1 MKKSKF
7 LKKSLAMLLAL
18 MLVVAMIP
26 LSASAAEAPAG
37 VVRYITVGVAGDA
50 DSYAT
55 VDLQDDAPAY
65 QVRSLSADLSV
76 KLAAELVGNYELQ
89 ALAAE
94 SVDTEEI
101 TVTGTTLDADKYFTK
116 TGDKTATI
124 SLQLVDTKDT
134 PATSDDTKYDPYVIT
149 LNQVDARTTTNLS
162 EDVVLGK
169 GVYSAE
175 VDNVNK
181 VINVVLARHTDEV
194 WDATTYNQTTQDE
207 LGALIEVTPLEGA
220 TVDGVAPDRVTG
232 TYKVGADNGDTFTVT
247 SESTGNHSTYKVV
260 ATYKDA
266 IKSFSVDGVDGVI
279 SDEDKNDVPDTI
291 TVTLPKDA
299 INDQWGYPVT
309 DPEFAVDYEVEGN
322 VHCTVSIY
330 QTNNPNAIVSNLVG
344 GEDVPF
350 KGLALDNAQ
359 TVAKENEWNGTVR
372 VYRLGTGTNA
382 DNAKD
387 AIQVYNLKVQ
397 LEDSTDTDITYARVD
412 RTIASVDLD
421 NGTITAELPAN
432 VGNDTTTGAPTNL
445 ASVELNLYTAATTSK
460 VVVNGKDMDPVTE
473 GSDYSVGRKAW
484 RAYGVNLSTTAI
496 VTVYAEDGV
505 TTRQYTVNAK
515 LAQARSDASI
525 TAFYIGDY
533 EGVITQSGGA
543 NTPDVITVT
552 VPYMTLEV
560 TNLPIYATASAGAK
574 VQFTFESGVVRDVI
588 NGYHKAGDINLGGTI
603 RVNDGLTTTITA
615 IDKIDETVTQDYTVR
630 VVLDKPAAT
639 GNRLEGLHFTAQP
652 ITNDSDRDIMHAID
666 EDENVFTANVWEN
679 TDSSNNVGTINLK
692 IAPSL
697 MDNREGYFNNV
708 VTDFTTVDGGVA
720 FAVINQDIDVEN
732 PTGDVRLALLDA
744 TDSDASDSVITGTI
758 LDNDHSNAT
767 INGKPVDPDNWDSSW
782 YKEVNTVVVLPEEIA
797 RQVLVGGAKVANK
810 TNNDTNRISAEECV
824 KQGTVYKVEIEE
836 DLHSSED
843 DLISFTVGDTELTVN
858 TSNNTISGV
867 LPWSA
872 TDADGDG
879 SVVTTW
885 ELAKYAKA
893 FICRDESAEGM
904 WNLAEAESDS
914 LIFHANANHTVTVQN
929 ASGQAINSF
938 EVQAEDRLTVGTGS
952 PNPNKKTVPSY
963 TDWTF
968 NLTWKDACD
977 DADFESFSINGVN
990 GVIDDSDPDNRT
1002 ITVNLPFASD
1012 VTGLVAEFETSPE
1025 ATVTLTT
1032 PDGVLVESGVTS
1044 INYTNTVLLYVHSE
1058 SGENVNSYKVTV
1070 NLGSHFSDI
1079 DEDDWYYDNVMDA
1092 ADNGYIS
1099 GMGDGTFNPMGSTT
1113 RAQFASMIANA
1124 MGYEADPEAPS
1135 MFRDV
1140 ADDFW
1145 GKAAINFC
1153 VQNGILT
1160 GYEDGSFQPN
1170 KAITRQEAASILR
1183 NAFELTETTDEL
1195 FPDDSAIA
1203 GWAKESVYLVKA
1215 SGLMKGDAGT
1225 GNFRP
1230 TSTITRAE
1238 AASILM
1244 NAKYAGVIN

>member
-26 LSASAAEAPAG
+26 LSAAAAEAPSG
-37 VVRYITVGVAGDA
+37 VVRYITVNGV
-50 DSYAT
+50 T
-55 VDLQDDAPAY
+55 VDLQSSNPSV
-65 QVRSLSADLSV
+65 QVNDLSADVEV
-76 KLAAELVGNYELQ
+76 KLAADLTGHYQLQ
-89 ALAAE
+89 AIAAP
-94 SVDTEEI
+94 SVSTTETAEI
-101 TVTGTTLDADKYFTK
+101 TVNGVTGYPTGLPANRYVTK

-124 SLQLVDTKDT
+124 SLQLVDTKGT

-162 EDVVLGK
+162 EDVVLGR

-181 VINVVLARHTDEV
+181 VINVVLARHTGEV
-194 WDATTYNQTTQDE
+194 WDATTYNQTTQNE

-220 TVDGVAPDRVTG
+220 TVDGATPDRLTG
-232 TYKVGADNGDTFTVT
+232 TYEVGADNDDTFTVT
-247 SESTGNHSTYKVV
+247 SESGGNHSTYKVV

-309 DPEFAVDYEVEGN
+309 NPEFAVDYEVEGN

-330 QTNNPNAIVSNLVG
+330 QSGNNNAIVSNLVG

-350 KGLALDNAQ
+350 NGLALDNAQ
-359 TVAKENEWNGTVR
+359 TEAKENEWNGTVR

-382 DNAKD
+382 NNAND

-412 RTIASVDLD
+412 DTIADVDLE
-421 NGTITAELPAN
+421 NGTIHAVLPRLKDD
-432 VGNDTTTGAPTNL
+432 GSPTERDNATL
-445 ASVELNLYTAATTSK
+445 VLYTASTTSR
-460 VVVNGKDMDPVTE
+460 VVIDGVDAVESQDPN
-473 GSDYSVGRKAW
+473 DQAAGRKVWISNNKADLK
-484 RAYGVNLSTTAI
+484 ADLSTQKVI
-496 VTVYAEDGV
+496 TVYAEDGQ
-505 TTRQYTVNAK
+505 TTRQYTITTEISG
-515 LAQARSDASI
+515 RHDDASI
-525 TAFYIGDY
+525 TNFAIGDY
-533 EGVITQSGGA
+533 DGVITKSGGA

-552 VPYMTLEV
+552 VPYMTLSV
-560 TNLPIYATASAGAK
+560 ANLRVYATPSSGAK
-574 VQFTFESGVVRDVI
+574 VQHDTNGDATGGMMDVI
-588 NGYHKAGDINLGGTI
+588 NGYHNGAAIGLGDIDDVANGI
-603 RVNDGLTTTITA
+603 STTIVA
-615 IDKIDETVTQDYTVR
+615 VDKNDETVRQEYVVN

-679 TDSSNNVGTINLK
+679 TNSSNNVGTINLK

-697 MDNREGYFNNV
+697 MDNREGDFNNV
-708 VTDFTTVDGGVA
+708 VTDYTTVDGGVA
-720 FAVINQDIDVEN
+720 FAVTWGKAGVRQSPDVELE
-732 PTGDVRLALLDA
+732 VLDC
-744 TDSDASDSVITGTI
+744 TDSD
-758 LDNDHSNAT
+758 
-767 INGKPVDPDNWDSSW
+767 VDPDDITGHIL
-782 YKEVNTVVVLPEEIA
+782 NTNINDTTGANTEIDQIVVLPEEIA
-797 RQVLVGGAKVANK
+797 RQVLTGTAPVSQSITDNTG
-810 TNNDTNRISAEECV
+810 RISSAAILEH
-824 KQGTVYKVEIEE
+824 GTIYDVEITA

-929 ASGQAINSF
+929 ANGQAINSF
-938 EVQAEDRLTVGTGS
+938 EVQAEDRLTVSNG
-952 PNPNKKTVPSY
+952 KVPSY

-1183 NAFELTETTDEL
+1183 NAFELTETTSEL

>member
-26 LSASAAEAPAG
+26 LGASAAEAPAG

-101 TVTGTTLDADKYFTK
+101 TVTGTTLDADKYITK

-124 SLQLVDTKDT
+124 SLQLVDTKGT

-162 EDVVLGK
+162 EDVVLGR

-181 VINVVLARHTDEV
+181 VINVVLARNT
-194 WDATTYNQTTQDE
+194 ATHDSIWNDGYQKE
-207 LGALIEVTPLEGA
+207 LKAEITVTPVDGA
-220 TVDGVAPDRVTG
+220 TVDGGNTVSAND
-232 TYKVGADNGDTFTVT
+232 GATFTVT
-247 SESTGNHSTYKVV
+247 SESKGNHSTYKVV

-266 IKSFSVDGVDGVI
+266 IKTFSVDGVDGVI

-299 INDQWGYPVT
+299 INDEWGYN
-309 DPEFAVDYEVEGN
+309 DPASNTFAVEYEVEGN
-322 VHCTVSIY
+322 VHCTVGIY
-330 QTNNPNAIVSNLVG
+330 DQYSSAVDENIVS
-344 GEDVPF
+344 EDEVTF
-350 KGLALDNAQ
+350 ADLTIDND
-359 TVAKENEWNGTVR
+359 VWNGYVKVT
-372 VYRLGTGTNA
+372 RLGKDG
-382 DNAKD
+382 DNPEGD
-387 AIQVYNLKVQ
+387 AIQVYDLVVRLQ
-397 LEDSTDTDITYARVD
+397 PDADTDITYARVD

-652 ITNDSDRDIMHAID
+652 VTNDSDRDIMHAID

-692 IAPSL
+692 VAPSL
-697 MDNREGYFNNV
+697 MDNREGLFNNV

-758 LDNDHSNAT
+758 LDNDHSYAT
-767 INGKPVDPDNWDSSW
+767 INGKPVDPKNWNSSW
-782 YKEVNTVVVLPEEIA
+782 YNEVNTVVVLPEEIA
-797 RQVLVGGAKVANK
+797 RQVLVGDAEVASSAGD
-810 TNNDTNRISAEECV
+810 DTDRISAEECV
-824 KQGTVYKVEIEE
+824 KQGTVYKVEIEA

-843 DLISFTVGDTELTVN
+843 DLLSFTVGDTELTVN

-938 EVQAEDRLTVGTGS
+938 EVQAEDRLTVSNG
-952 PNPNKKTVPSY
+952 KVPSY

-1153 VQNGILT
+1153 VQNGILI

-1183 NAFELTETTDEL
+1183 NAFELTETTSEL

>member
-26 LSASAAEAPAG
+26 LSASATEAPAG

-124 SLQLVDTKDT
+124 SLQLVDTKGT

-162 EDVVLGK
+162 EDVVLGR
-169 GVYSAE
+169 GVYSAK

-181 VINVVLARHTDEV
+181 VINVVLARNTEDESKT
-194 WDATTYNQTTQDE
+194 WSQDIQNTLDAQIT
-207 LGALIEVTPLEGA
+207 VTPVDGA
-220 TVDGVAPDRVTG
+220 TVDGGNTVNV
-232 TYKVGADNGDTFTVT
+232 DNGDTFTVT
-247 SESTGNHSTYKVV
+247 SESKGNHSTYKVV

-266 IKSFSVDGVDGVI
+266 IKSFSVDGVEGVI

-299 INDQWGYPVT
+299 INDQWGYPVAN
-309 DPEFAVDYEVEGN
+309 PKFEVNYEVEGS
-322 VHCTVSIY
+322 VHCTVAIKLG
-330 QTNNPNAIVSNLVG
+330 QNGNTWTTQDTNVIDGDDFTFTGLGTSTPGVGVKGIVRVERLGNDEEKNPN
-344 GEDVPF
+344 
-350 KGLALDNAQ
+350 
-359 TVAKENEWNGTVR
+359 
-372 VYRLGTGTNA
+372 
-382 DNAKD
+382 D
-387 AIQVYNLKVQ
+387 AIQVYDLVVRLQ
-397 LEDSTDTDITYARVD
+397 PDSDTEITYVRVD
-412 RTIASVDLD
+412 DTIADIEGNAINAV
-421 NGTITAELPAN
+421 LPVN
-432 VGNDTTTGAPTNL
+432 KDTGAPTERDDL
-445 ASVELNLYTAATTSK
+445 SVVIYTGTSVESVTVDGKPATAITK
-460 VVVNGKDMDPVTE
+460 EDDL
-473 GSDYSVGRKAW
+473 DYDASRIAW
-484 RAYGVNLSTTAI
+484 KITGVNIETMKVI
-496 VTVYAEDGV
+496 TVVAEDSN
-505 TTRQYTVNAK
+505 TSEQYTITTEF
-515 LAQARSDASI
+515 AQRHDDASI
-525 TAFYIGDY
+525 THFSIGDY
-533 EGVITQSGGA
+533 DGVITNSGGA

-552 VPYMTLEV
+552 VPYMTLDV
-560 TNLPIYATASAGAK
+560 ADLRVYATPSSGAK
-574 VQFTFESGVVRDVI
+574 VQFTTNATYDLI
-588 NGYHKAGDINLGGTI
+588 NGYHTASRIGLGSEIDVTKGI
-603 RVNDGLTTTITA
+603 STTIVA
-615 IDKIDETVTQDYTVR
+615 VDKNDATVRQEYTVN

-697 MDNREGYFNNV
+697 MDNRERYFNNV
-708 VTDFTTVDGGVA
+708 VTDYTTVDGGVA
-720 FAVINQDIDVEN
+720 FAVINQDIDVEH

-744 TDSDASDSVITGTI
+744 TDSDVSNSVITGTI
-758 LDNDHSNAT
+758 LNDNRSSA
-767 INGKPVDPDNWDSSW
+767 IIGGKPVDPDNWNNSW
-782 YKEVNTVVVLPEEIA
+782 YNEVNTVVVLPEEIA
-797 RQVLVGGAKVANK
+797 RQVLVGDAKVATK

-824 KQGTVYKVEIEE
+824 KQGTVYTVSITAQKHSADH
-836 DLHSSED
+836 DL
-843 DLISFTVGDTELTVN
+843 LTFTVGDTELTVN
-858 TSNNTISGV
+858 KSNNTISGV

-929 ASGQAINSF
+929 ANGQAINSF
-938 EVQAEDRLTVGTGS
+938 EVQAEDRLTVSNG
-952 PNPNKKTVPSY
+952 KVPSY

>member
-26 LSASAAEAPAG
+26 LSAAAAEAPSG
-37 VVRYITVGVAGDA
+37 VVRYITVND
-50 DSYAT
+50 AT
-55 VDLQDDAPAY
+55 VDLQSSNPSIQVNDLNAP
-65 QVRSLSADLSV
+65 VRV
-76 KLAAELVGNYELQ
+76 KLAAGLTGNYQLQ
-89 ALAAE
+89 AIAAPSYSTTATKQITVAE
-94 SVDTEEI
+94 TPLDADEYV
-101 TVTGTTLDADKYFTK
+101 TVTGE
-116 TGDKTATI
+116 KTATI
-124 SLQLVDTKDT
+124 SLQLVDTKNT

-181 VINVVLARHTDEV
+181 VINVVLARHTGEV

-220 TVDGVAPDRVTG
+220 TVDGVTPDRLTG
-232 TYKVGADNGDTFTVT
+232 TYVVGADNDETFTVT
-247 SESTGNHSTYKVV
+247 SESEGNHSTYKVV

-330 QTNNPNAIVSNLVG
+330 QTNIGNAIVSNLVG

-382 DNAKD
+382 DNAND

-397 LEDSTDTDITYARVD
+397 LEDSTDTDIIYARLD

-421 NGTITAELPAN
+421 NGTITAELSAN

-445 ASVELNLYTAATTSK
+445 TSVELNLYTAATTSK

-652 ITNDSDRDIMHAID
+652 VTNDSDRDIMHAID

-692 IAPSL
+692 VAPSL
-697 MDNREGYFNNV
+697 MDNRERLFNNV

-720 FAVINQDIDVEN
+720 FAVINQDIDVEH

-744 TDSDASDSVITGTI
+744 TDSDVSNSVITGTI
-758 LDNDHSNAT
+758 LNDNRSNA
-767 INGKPVDPDNWDSSW
+767 IIGGKPVDPDNWNNSW
-782 YKEVNTVVVLPEEIA
+782 YNEVNTVVVLPEEIA
-797 RQVLVGGAKVANK
+797 RQVLVGDAKVANK
-810 TNNDTNRISAEECV
+810 TNDDTNRISAEECV
-824 KQGTVYKVEIEE
+824 KQGTVYKVEIEA

-843 DLISFTVGDTELTVN
+843 DLLSFTVGDTELTVN

-872 TDADGDG
+872 TNTT
-879 SVVTTW
+879 VVSSW
-885 ELAKYAKA
+885 ELSKYAKA
-893 FICRDESAEGM
+893 VVSHDTTPTGM
-904 WNLAEAESDS
+904 EYFTEAGATTLYFQRVDD
-914 LIFHANANHTVTVQN
+914 ANHSVKVYIGTPNGDTN
-929 ASGQAINSF
+929 TLGLF
-938 EVQAEDRLTVGTGS
+938 EIQAEDRLTVADDEQ
-952 PNPNKKTVPSY
+952 VPSY

-1183 NAFELTETTDEL
+1183 NAFELTETTSEL

-1203 GWAKESVYLVKA
+1203 GWAKESVYIVKA

-1230 TSTITRAE
+1230 TDTIIRAE

>member
-26 LSASAAEAPAG
+26 LSAAAAEAPSG
-37 VVRYITVGVAGDA
+37 VVRYITVNGV
-50 DSYAT
+50 T
-55 VDLQDDAPAY
+55 VDLQSSNPSV
-65 QVRSLSADLSV
+65 QVNDLSANVEV
-76 KLAAELVGNYELQ
+76 KLAADLTGHYQLQ
-89 ALAAE
+89 AIAAP
-94 SVDTEEI
+94 SVSTTETAEI
-101 TVTGTTLDADKYFTK
+101 TVNGVTGYPTGLPANRYVTK
-116 TGDKTATI
+116 TDDKTATI

-162 EDVVLGK
+162 EDVVLGR

-181 VINVVLARHTDEV
+181 VINVVLARHTGGG
-194 WDATTYNQTTQDE
+194 WDATSDAKWDE
-207 LGALIEVTPLEGA
+207 DGAQADLDAEIKVTPLEGA
-220 TVDGVAPDRVTG
+220 TVDNVGDPDI
-232 TYKVGADNGDTFTVT
+232 KGAYTVEVDNNDTFTVT
-247 SESTGNHSTYKVV
+247 SESKGNHSTYKVV

-330 QTNNPNAIVSNLVG
+330 QTNDGNAIVSNLVG

-350 KGLALDNAQ
+350 NGLSLTND
-359 TVAKENEWNGTVR
+359 EWTGTVR

-382 DNAKD
+382 NNAND

-397 LEDSTDTDITYARVD
+397 LEDSTDTDILYVRANT
-412 RTIASVDLD
+412 TIADVDLD
-421 NGTITAELPAN
+421 NGTVHAVLPVNVNDENTPTDLEHVDLVIYTPSTASN
-432 VGNDTTTGAPTNL
+432 
-445 ASVELNLYTAATTSK
+445 
-460 VVVNGKDMDPVTE
+460 VVVDGAKAYE
-473 GSDYSVGRKAW
+473 GSNANDQAVGRAVWAVDDVDLRTQK
-484 RAYGVNLSTTAI
+484 VI
-496 VTVYAEDGV
+496 TVYAEDGK
-505 TTRQYTVNAK
+505 TTRQYTITAEISG
-515 LAQARSDASI
+515 RHDDASI
-525 TAFYIGDY
+525 TNFAIGDY
-533 EGVITQSGGA
+533 DGVITKSGGA

-552 VPYMTLEV
+552 VPYMTLDVEDLRV
-560 TNLPIYATASAGAK
+560 YATPSSGAK
-574 VQFTFESGVVRDVI
+574 VQFTDLNGNTADLI
-588 NGYHKAGDINLGGTI
+588 NGYHTAGDLQALYGTI
-603 RVNDGLTTTITA
+603 PVDGALTGTIVA
-615 IDKIDETVTQDYTVR
+615 VDKNDETVRQEYVVN

-652 ITNDSDRDIMHAID
+652 VTNDSDRDIMHAID

-758 LDNDHSNAT
+758 LDNDRSNAT
-767 INGKPVDPDNWDSSW
+767 INGKPVDPDNWNGSW
-782 YKEVNTVVVLPEEIA
+782 YNEVNTVVVLPEEIA
-797 RQVLVGGAKVANK
+797 RQVLVGDAKVANK

-843 DLISFTVGDTELTVN
+843 DLISFTVGDTELIVN
-858 TSNNTISGV
+858 KNNNTISGV

-872 TDADGDG
+872 TNTT
-879 SVVTTW
+879 VVSSW
-885 ELAKYAKA
+885 ELSKYAKA
-893 FICRDESAEGM
+893 VVSHDTTPTGM
-904 WNLAEAESDS
+904 EYFTEAGATTLYFQRVDD
-914 LIFHANANHTVTVQN
+914 ANHSVKVYIGTPNGDTN
-929 ASGQAINSF
+929 TLGLF
-938 EVQAEDRLTVGTGS
+938 EIQAEDRLTVGD
-952 PNPNKKTVPSY
+952 NEQVPSY

>member
-124 SLQLVDTKDT
+124 SLQLVDTKGT
-134 PATSDDTKYDPYVIT
+134 TATSDDTKYDPFVVT

-162 EDVVLGK
+162 EDVVLGR

-181 VINVVLARHTDEV
+181 VINVVLARHTGV
-194 WDATTYNQTTQDE
+194 TWDATDP
-207 LGALIEVTPLEGA
+207 AWS
-220 TVDGVAPDRVTG
+220 D
-232 TYKVGADNGDTFTVT
+232 ADNGNQDGLNAQIQVSGTDGSTVPNNGWVNADQGDTFQVT
-247 SESTGNHSTYKVV
+247 SESRGNRSTYTIV

-266 IKSFSVDGVDGVI
+266 IKSFSVDGVKGVI

-309 DPEFAVDYEVEGN
+309 NPEFAVDYEVEGN

-330 QTNNPNAIVSNLVG
+330 QSGNNNNAIVSNLVG

-350 KGLALDNAQ
+350 NGLALDNAQ
-359 TVAKENEWNGTVR
+359 TEAKENEWNGTVR

-382 DNAKD
+382 NNAND

-412 RTIASVDLD
+412 DTIADVDLE
-421 NGTITAELPAN
+421 NGTIHAVLPRLKDD
-432 VGNDTTTGAPTNL
+432 GSPTERDNATL
-445 ASVELNLYTAATTSK
+445 VLYTASTTSR
-460 VVVNGKDMDPVTE
+460 VVIDGVDAVESQDPN
-473 GSDYSVGRKAW
+473 DQAAGRKVWISNNKADLK
-484 RAYGVNLSTTAI
+484 ADLSTQKVI
-496 VTVYAEDGV
+496 TVYAEDGQ
-505 TTRQYTVNAK
+505 TTRQYTITTEISG
-515 LAQARSDASI
+515 RHDDASI
-525 TAFYIGDY
+525 TNFAIGDY
-533 EGVITQSGGA
+533 DGVITKSGGA

-552 VPYMTLEV
+552 VPYMTLSV
-560 TNLPIYATASAGAK
+560 ANLRVYATPSSGAK
-574 VQFTFESGVVRDVI
+574 VQHDTNGDATGGMMDVI
-588 NGYHKAGDINLGGTI
+588 NGYHNGAAIGLGDIDDVANGI
-603 RVNDGLTTTITA
+603 STTIVA
-615 IDKIDETVTQDYTVR
+615 VDKNDETVRQEYVVN

-652 ITNDSDRDIMHAID
+652 VTNDSDRDIMHAID

-679 TDSSNNVGTINLK
+679 TDSSNNVGTINLQVP
-692 IAPSL
+692 PSL
-697 MDNREGYFNNV
+697 LDHTENGPDGGTFENYNNV
-708 VTDFTTVDGGVA
+708 ITDFTTVNGGVA
-720 FAVINQDIDVEN
+720 FAVIDGGDDDSIDLDT
-732 PTGDVRLALLDA
+732 PTGDVRLKLLDA
-744 TDSDASDSVITGTI
+744 TDSDANNGTITGTI
-758 LDNDHSNAT
+758 LNNNA
-767 INGKPVDPDNWDSSW
+767 IDSVGN
-782 YKEVNTVVVLPEEIA
+782 YYYDEINTVVVLPEEIA
-797 RQVLVGGAKVANK
+797 RQVLTDTAPTVYGGVGEDENDGCISEEKVLE
-810 TNNDTNRISAEECV
+810 T
-824 KQGTVYKVEIEE
+824 GTVYTVSITAQK
-836 DLHSSED
+836 HSADD
-843 DLISFTVGDTELTVN
+843 DLLTFTVGDTELTVN

-872 TDADGDG
+872 TNNPDVAVDWEISKYARAFALYGGYGELDQRAPIADADDFYF
-879 SVVTTW
+879 
-885 ELAKYAKA
+885 E
-893 FICRDESAEGM
+893 RND
-904 WNLAEAESDS
+904 D
-914 LIFHANANHTVTVQN
+914 HTVTVQYN
-929 ASGQAINSF
+929 GEDMTAF
-938 EVQAEDRLTVGTGS
+938 EVRAEDRLASTGT
-952 PNPNKKTVPSY
+952 SY

-1183 NAFELTETTDEL
+1183 NAFELTETTSEL

-1238 AASILM
+1238 AASIFM

>member
-26 LSASAAEAPAG
+26 LSAAAAEAPSG
-37 VVRYITVGVAGDA
+37 VVRYITVND
-50 DSYAT
+50 AT
-55 VDLQDDAPAY
+55 VDLQSSNPSIQVNDLNAP
-65 QVRSLSADLSV
+65 VRV
-76 KLAAELVGNYELQ
+76 KLAAGLTGYYQLQ
-89 ALAAE
+89 AIAAP
-94 SVDTEEI
+94 SYSTTATTPI
-101 TVTGTTLDADKYFTK
+101 TVTETSLPANQYVTV
-116 TGDKTATI
+116 TGEKTATI
-124 SLQLVDTKDT
+124 SLQLVDTKNT
-134 PATSDDTKYDPYVIT
+134 PATSDDTKYAPYVIT
-149 LNQVDARTTTNLS
+149 LNQVDARTTTDLS
-162 EDVVLGK
+162 EDVVLGR

-175 VDNVNK
+175 VDKVNK
-181 VINVVLARHTDEV
+181 VINVVLARHTGTG
-194 WDATTYNQTTQDE
+194 WDATSDAKWDE
-207 LGALIEVTPLEGA
+207 DGAQADLDAEIKVTPLEGA
-220 TVDGVAPDRVTG
+220 TVDNVGDPDINGAYTV
-232 TYKVGADNGDTFTVT
+232 KVDNNDTFTVT
-247 SESTGNHSTYKVV
+247 SESKGNHSTYKVV

-266 IKSFSVDGVDGVI
+266 INSFSVDGVDGVI
-279 SDEDKNDVPDTI
+279 SDVDKNDVPDTI

-309 DPEFAVDYEVEGN
+309 NPKFAVKYKVEGN
-322 VHCTVSIY
+322 LHCTMEIY
-330 QTNNPNAIVSNLVG
+330 ETNNGTALDSNLVSG
-344 GEDVPF
+344 DEVVFND
-350 KGLALDNAQ
+350 LANK
-359 TVAKENEWNGTVR
+359 TWTGSVR
-372 VYRLGTGTNA
+372 VYRLGSESSTIDTKGT
-382 DNAKD
+382 D
-387 AIQVYNLKVQ
+387 AIQVYNLVVRLQ
-397 LEDSTDTDITYARVD
+397 PDSDTEITYVRVD
-412 RTIASVDLD
+412 DTIADIEGNAINAV
-421 NGTITAELPAN
+421 LPVN
-432 VGNDTTTGAPTNL
+432 KDTGAPTERDDL
-445 ASVELNLYTAATTSK
+445 SVVIYTGTSVES
-460 VVVNGKDMDPVTE
+460 VTVDGE
-473 GSDYSVGRKAW
+473 LAKPITDEDDLDYDASRIAW
-484 RAYGVNLSTTAI
+484 KITGVNIETMKVI
-496 VTVYAEDGV
+496 TVVAEDG
-505 TTRQYTVNAK
+505 TTSEQYTITTEI
-515 LAQARSDASI
+515 AQRYDDASI
-525 TAFYIGDY
+525 THFSIGDY
-533 EGVITQSGGA
+533 DGVITNSGGA

-552 VPYMTLEV
+552 VPYMTLDV
-560 TNLPIYATASAGAK
+560 ADLRVYATPSSGAK
-574 VQFTFESGVVRDVI
+574 VQFTTNATYDLI
-588 NGYHKAGDINLGGTI
+588 NGYHTASRIGLGGEIDVT
-603 RVNDGLTTTITA
+603 DGISTTIVA
-615 IDKIDETVTQDYTVR
+615 VDKNDKTVR
-630 VVLDKPAAT
+630 QEYVVNVVLDKPAAT

-692 IAPSL
+692 VAPSL
-697 MDNREGYFNNV
+697 MDNREGKFNNV

-720 FAVINQDIDVEN
+720 FVVYGEDTGNYRLHKLTATTTDVDDEN
-732 PTGDVRLALLDA
+732 
-744 TDSDASDSVITGTI
+744 ITGSI
-758 LDNDHSNAT
+758 LST
-767 INGKPVDPDNWDSSW
+767 TPVMTDDGYHGEYS
-782 YKEVNTVVVLPEEIA
+782 TVIVLPEEIA
-797 RQVLVGGAKVANK
+797 RQVLVGDAETSGRDKGVDLISKAAVA
-810 TNNDTNRISAEECV
+810 
-824 KQGTVYKVEIEE
+824 QYGTTYGVQITA

-843 DLISFTVGDTELTVN
+843 DLISFTVGNTELTVN

-872 TDADGDG
+872 TVDQGEDATD
-879 SVVTTW
+879 SSAVTTW
-885 ELAKYAKA
+885 ELSKYAKA
-893 FICRDESAEGM
+893 VLVSNPDYIGKWDAGNAADETLYFVR
-904 WNLAEAESDS
+904 NDD
-914 LIFHANANHTVTVQN
+914 HTVTVMRSEGN
-929 ASGQAINSF
+929 KAVTYF

-952 PNPNKKTVPSY
+952 PNPNKETVPSY

-1183 NAFELTETTDEL
+1183 NAFELTETTSEL

>member
-26 LSASAAEAPAG
+26 LSAAAAEAPSG
-37 VVRYITVGVAGDA
+37 VVRYITVNGV
-50 DSYAT
+50 T
-55 VDLQDDAPAY
+55 VDLQSSNPSV
-65 QVRSLSADLSV
+65 QVRDLSADVKV
-76 KLAAELVGNYELQ
+76 KLAADLTGHYQLQ
-89 ALAAE
+89 AIAAP
-94 SVDTEEI
+94 SYSTTATTPI
-101 TVTGTTLDADKYFTK
+101 TVTETSLLANQYVTV
-116 TGDKTATI
+116 TGEKTATI
-124 SLQLVDTKDT
+124 SLQLVDTKGT

-162 EDVVLGK
+162 EDVVLGR
-169 GVYSAE
+169 GVYSAK

-181 VINVVLARHTDEV
+181 IINVVLARNTEDESKT
-194 WDATTYNQTTQDE
+194 WSQDIQNTLDAQIT
-207 LGALIEVTPLEGA
+207 VTPVDGA
-220 TVDGVAPDRVTG
+220 TVDGGNTVNV
-232 TYKVGADNGDTFTVT
+232 DNGDTFTVT
-247 SESTGNHSTYKVV
+247 SESEGNHSTYKVV

-299 INDQWGYPVT
+299 INDQWGYPVAN
-309 DPEFAVDYEVEGN
+309 PKFEVNYEVEGS
-322 VHCTVSIY
+322 VHCTVAIKLG
-330 QTNNPNAIVSNLVG
+330 QNGNTWTTQDTNVIDGDDFTFTGLGTSTPGVGVKGIVRVERLGNDEEKNPN
-344 GEDVPF
+344 
-350 KGLALDNAQ
+350 
-359 TVAKENEWNGTVR
+359 
-372 VYRLGTGTNA
+372 
-382 DNAKD
+382 D
-387 AIQVYNLKVQ
+387 AIQVYDLVVRLQ
-397 LEDSTDTDITYARVD
+397 PDSDTEITYVRVD
-412 RTIASVDLD
+412 DTIADIEGNAINAV
-421 NGTITAELPAN
+421 LPVN
-432 VGNDTTTGAPTNL
+432 KDTGAPTERDDL
-445 ASVELNLYTAATTSK
+445 SVVIYTGTSVESVT
-460 VVVNGKDMDPVTE
+460 VDGKPADPITDE
-473 GSDYSVGRKAW
+473 NDLDYDASRIAW
-484 RAYGVNLSTTAI
+484 KITGVNIETMKVI
-496 VTVYAEDGV
+496 TVVAEDSN
-505 TTRQYTVNAK
+505 TSEQYTITTEF
-515 LAQARSDASI
+515 AQRHDDASI
-525 TAFYIGDY
+525 THFSIGDY
-533 EGVITQSGGA
+533 DGVITNSGGA

-552 VPYMTLEV
+552 VPYMTLDV
-560 TNLPIYATASAGAK
+560 ADLRMYATASSGAK
-574 VQFTFESGVVRDVI
+574 VQFTTDATYDLI
-588 NGYHKAGDINLGGTI
+588 NGYHTASRIGLGSEIDVTNGI
-603 RVNDGLTTTITA
+603 STTIVA
-615 IDKIDETVTQDYTVR
+615 VDKNDKTVRQEYTVN

-652 ITNDSDRDIMHAID
+652 VTNDSDRDIMHAID

-692 IAPSL
+692 VAPSL

-720 FAVINQDIDVEN
+720 FVVYGEDTGNYRLHKLTATTTDVDDEN
-732 PTGDVRLALLDA
+732 
-744 TDSDASDSVITGTI
+744 ITGSI
-758 LDNDHSNAT
+758 LST
-767 INGKPVDPDNWDSSW
+767 TPVMTDDGYHGEYS
-782 YKEVNTVVVLPEEIA
+782 TVIVLPEEIA
-797 RQVLVGGAKVANK
+797 RQVLVGDAETSGRDKGVDLISKAAVA
-810 TNNDTNRISAEECV
+810 
-824 KQGTVYKVEIEE
+824 QYGTTYGVQITA

-843 DLISFTVGDTELTVN
+843 DLLSFTVGDTELTVN

-872 TDADGDG
+872 TVDQGEDATD
-879 SVVTTW
+879 SSAVTTW
-885 ELAKYAKA
+885 ELSKYAKA
-893 FICRDESAEGM
+893 VLVSNPDYIGKWDAGNAADETLYFVR
-904 WNLAEAESDS
+904 NDD
-914 LIFHANANHTVTVQN
+914 HTVTVMRSEGN
-929 ASGQAINSF
+929 KAVTYF

-952 PNPNKKTVPSY
+952 PNPNKETVPSY

>member
-26 LSASAAEAPAG
+26 LSAAAAEAPSG
-37 VVRYITVGVAGDA
+37 VVRYITVNGV
-50 DSYAT
+50 T
-55 VDLQDDAPAY
+55 VDLQSSNPSV
-65 QVRSLSADLSV
+65 QVRDLSADVKV
-76 KLAAELVGNYELQ
+76 KLAAGLTGNYQLQ
-89 ALAAE
+89 AIAAP
-94 SVDTEEI
+94 SYSTTATTPI
-101 TVTGTTLDADKYFTK
+101 TVTETPLLANQYVTV
-116 TGDKTATI
+116 TGEKTATI
-124 SLQLVDTKDT
+124 SLQLVDTKNT

-162 EDVVLGK
+162 EDVVLGR

-181 VINVVLARHTDEV
+181 VINVVLARNTATHDSIWNDE
-194 WDATTYNQTTQDE
+194 YQKE
-207 LGALIEVTPLEGA
+207 LKAEITVTPVDGA
-220 TVDGVAPDRVTG
+220 TVDGGNTVSAND
-232 TYKVGADNGDTFTVT
+232 GATFTVT
-247 SESTGNHSTYKVV
+247 SESKGNHSTYKVV

-266 IKSFSVDGVDGVI
+266 IKTFSVDGVEGVI

-299 INDQWGYPVT
+299 INDEWGYNEPASNT
-309 DPEFAVDYEVEGN
+309 FAVEYEVEGN
-322 VHCTVSIY
+322 VHCTVGIY
-330 QTNNPNAIVSNLVG
+330 DQYSSAVDENIVS
-344 GEDVPF
+344 EDEVTF
-350 KGLALDNAQ
+350 DGLTIDND
-359 TVAKENEWNGTVR
+359 VWNGYVKVT
-372 VYRLGTGTNA
+372 RLGKDG
-382 DNAKD
+382 DNPEGD
-387 AIQVYNLKVQ
+387 AIQVYDLVVRLQ
-397 LEDSTDTDITYARVD
+397 PDADTDILYVRANT
-412 RTIASVDLD
+412 TIADVDLD
-421 NGTITAELPAN
+421 NGTVHAVLPVNVNDENTPTDLENVDLVIYTPSTASN
-432 VGNDTTTGAPTNL
+432 
-445 ASVELNLYTAATTSK
+445 
-460 VVVNGKDMDPVTE
+460 VVVDGAKAYE
-473 GSDYSVGRKAW
+473 GSNANDQAVGRAVWAVDDVDLRTQK
-484 RAYGVNLSTTAI
+484 VI
-496 VTVYAEDGV
+496 TVYAEDGK
-505 TTRQYTVNAK
+505 TTRQYTITAEISG
-515 LAQARSDASI
+515 RHDDASI
-525 TAFYIGDY
+525 TNFAIGDY
-533 EGVITQSGGA
+533 DGVITKSGGA

-552 VPYMTLEV
+552 VPYMTLDVEDLRV
-560 TNLPIYATASAGAK
+560 YATPSSGAK
-574 VQFTFESGVVRDVI
+574 VQFTDLNGNTADLI
-588 NGYHKAGDINLGGTI
+588 NGYHTAGELQELYGTI
-603 RVNDGLTTTITA
+603 PVDGALTGTIVA
-615 IDKIDETVTQDYTVR
+615 VDKNDETVRQEYVVN

-697 MDNREGYFNNV
+697 MDNREGLFNNV

-720 FAVINQDIDVEN
+720 FVVYGEDTGNYRLHKLTATTTDVDDEN
-732 PTGDVRLALLDA
+732 
-744 TDSDASDSVITGTI
+744 ITGSI
-758 LDNDHSNAT
+758 LST
-767 INGKPVDPDNWDSSW
+767 TPVM
-782 YKEVNTVVVLPEEIA
+782 TVDGYHGEYSTVIVLPEEIA
-797 RQVLVGGAKVANK
+797 RQVLVGDAETSGRDKGVDLISKAAVA
-810 TNNDTNRISAEECV
+810 
-824 KQGTVYKVEIEE
+824 QYGTTYGVQITA

-843 DLISFTVGDTELTVN
+843 DLLSFTVGDTELTVN

-929 ASGQAINSF
+929 ANGQAINSF
-938 EVQAEDRLTVGTGS
+938 EVQAEDRLTVSNG
-952 PNPNKKTVPSY
+952 KVPSY

-1183 NAFELTETTDEL
+1183 NAFELTETTSEL

-1225 GNFRP
+1225 GKFRP

>member
-26 LSASAAEAPAG
+26 LSAAAAEAPSG
-37 VVRYITVGVAGDA
+37 VVRYITVNGV
-50 DSYAT
+50 T
-55 VDLQDDAPAY
+55 VDLQSSNPSVQVNDLNAP
-65 QVRSLSADLSV
+65 VRV
-76 KLAAELVGNYELQ
+76 KLAAGLTGYYQLQ
-89 ALAAE
+89 AIAAP
-94 SVDTEEI
+94 SYSTTATTPI
-101 TVTGTTLDADKYFTK
+101 TVTETSLLANQYVTV
-116 TGDKTATI
+116 TGEKTATI
-124 SLQLVDTKDT
+124 SLQLVDTKNT

-247 SESTGNHSTYKVV
+247 SESEGNHSTYKVV

-330 QTNNPNAIVSNLVG
+330 QSGNNSAIVSNLVG

-350 KGLALDNAQ
+350 KDLALDNAQ
-359 TVAKENEWNGTVR
+359 TEAKENEWNGTVR

-382 DNAKD
+382 NNAKD

-397 LEDSTDTDITYARVD
+397 LEDSTDTDITYARLD

-445 ASVELNLYTAATTSK
+445 TSVELNLYTAATTSK

-639 GNRLEGLHFTAQP
+639 GNRLEGLHFTAQ
-652 ITNDSDRDIMHAID
+652 TTANDNDRAIMHNID

-679 TDSSNNVGTINLK
+679 TDSSNNVGTINLQVP
-692 IAPSL
+692 PSL
-697 MDNREGYFNNV
+697 LDHTENGPDGGTFENYNNV
-708 VTDFTTVDGGVA
+708 ITDFTTVNGGVA
-720 FAVINQDIDVEN
+720 FAVIDGGDDDSIDLDT
-732 PTGDVRLALLDA
+732 PTGDVRLKLLDA
-744 TDSDASDSVITGTI
+744 TDSDANNATITGTI
-758 LDNDHSNAT
+758 LNNNA
-767 INGKPVDPDNWDSSW
+767 IDSVGN
-782 YKEVNTVVVLPEEIA
+782 YYYDEINTVVVLPEEIA
-797 RQVLVGGAKVANK
+797 RQVLTDTAPTVYGGVGEDENDGCISEEKVLE
-810 TNNDTNRISAEECV
+810 T
-824 KQGTVYKVEIEE
+824 GTVYTVSITPQK
-836 DLHSSED
+836 HSADD
-843 DLISFTVGDTELTVN
+843 DLLTFTVGDTELTVN

-872 TDADGDG
+872 TNNPDVAVDWEISKYARAFALYGGYGELDQRAPIADADDFYF
-879 SVVTTW
+879 
-885 ELAKYAKA
+885 E
-893 FICRDESAEGM
+893 RND
-904 WNLAEAESDS
+904 D
-914 LIFHANANHTVTVQN
+914 HTVTVQYN
-929 ASGQAINSF
+929 GRDMTAF
-938 EVQAEDRLTVGTGS
+938 EVRAEDRLASTGT
-952 PNPNKKTVPSY
+952 SY

>member
-26 LSASAAEAPAG
+26 LSAAAAEAPSG
-37 VVRYITVGVAGDA
+37 VVRYITVND
-50 DSYAT
+50 AT
-55 VDLQDDAPAY
+55 VDLQSSNPSIQVNDLNAP
-65 QVRSLSADLSV
+65 VRV
-76 KLAAELVGNYELQ
+76 KLAAGLTGHYQLQ
-89 ALAAE
+89 AIAAP
-94 SVDTEEI
+94 SYSTTATTPI
-101 TVTGTTLDADKYFTK
+101 TVTETPLLADEYVTV
-116 TGDKTATI
+116 TGEKTATI
-124 SLQLVDTKDT
+124 SLQLVDTKGT
-134 PATSDDTKYDPYVIT
+134 TATSDDTKYDPFVVT

-162 EDVVLGK
+162 EDVVLGR

-181 VINVVLARHTDEV
+181 VINVVLARNT
-194 WDATTYNQTTQDE
+194 ATHDSIWNDGYQKE
-207 LGALIEVTPLEGA
+207 LKAEITVTPVDGA
-220 TVDGVAPDRVTG
+220 TVDGGNTVSAND
-232 TYKVGADNGDTFTVT
+232 GATFTVT
-247 SESTGNHSTYKVV
+247 SESKGNHSTYKVV

-266 IKSFSVDGVDGVI
+266 IKTFSVDGVDGVI

-299 INDQWGYPVT
+299 INDEWGYN
-309 DPEFAVDYEVEGN
+309 DPASNTFAVEYEVEGN
-322 VHCTVSIY
+322 VHCTVGIY
-330 QTNNPNAIVSNLVG
+330 DQYSSAVDDNIVS
-344 GEDVPF
+344 EDEVTF
-350 KGLALDNAQ
+350 ADLTIDND
-359 TVAKENEWNGTVR
+359 VWNGYVKVT
-372 VYRLGTGTNA
+372 RLGKDG
-382 DNAKD
+382 DIPEGD
-387 AIQVYNLKVQ
+387 AIQVYDLVVRLQ
-397 LEDSTDTDITYARVD
+397 PDADTDITYARVD
-412 RTIASVDLD
+412 DTIADVDLE
-421 NGTITAELPAN
+421 NGTIHAVLPRLKDD
-432 VGNDTTTGAPTNL
+432 GNPTERDNATL
-445 ASVELNLYTAATTSK
+445 VLYTASTTSR
-460 VVVNGKDMDPVTE
+460 VVIDGVDAVESQDPN
-473 GSDYSVGRKAW
+473 DQAAGRKVW
-484 RAYGVNLSTTAI
+484 ISNNDPKNENSLTVDLSTQKVI
-496 VTVYAEDGV
+496 TVYAEDGQ
-505 TTRQYTVNAK
+505 TTRQYTITTEISG
-515 LAQARSDASI
+515 RHDDASI
-525 TAFYIGDY
+525 TNFAIGDY
-533 EGVITQSGGA
+533 DGVITKSGGA

-552 VPYMTLEV
+552 VPYMTLDV
-560 TNLPIYATASAGAK
+560 SNLRVYATASSGAK
-574 VQFTFESGVVRDVI
+574 VQHDTNGDTAGGMMDVI
-588 NGYHKAGDINLGGTI
+588 NGYHNGAAIGLGAIDVT
-603 RVNDGLTTTITA
+603 DGVSTTIVA
-615 IDKIDETVTQDYTVR
+615 VDKNDEKVR
-630 VVLDKPAAT
+630 QEYVVNVVLDKPAAT

-697 MDNREGYFNNV
+697 MDNREGLFNNV

-720 FAVINQDIDVEN
+720 FVVYGEDTGNYRLHKLTATTTDVDDEN
-732 PTGDVRLALLDA
+732 
-744 TDSDASDSVITGTI
+744 ITGSI
-758 LDNDHSNAT
+758 LST
-767 INGKPVDPDNWDSSW
+767 TPVM
-782 YKEVNTVVVLPEEIA
+782 TVDGYHGEYSTVIVLPEEIA
-797 RQVLVGGAKVANK
+797 RQVLVGDAETSGRDKGVDLISKAAVA
-810 TNNDTNRISAEECV
+810 
-824 KQGTVYKVEIEE
+824 QYGTTYGVQITA

-843 DLISFTVGDTELTVN
+843 DLLSFTVGDTELTVN

-929 ASGQAINSF
+929 ANGQAINSF
-938 EVQAEDRLTVGTGS
+938 EVQAEDRLTVSNG
-952 PNPNKKTVPSY
+952 KVPSY

>member
-26 LSASAAEAPAG
+26 LGASAAEAPAG
-37 VVRYITVGVAGDA
+37 VLRYITVGVAGDA

-55 VDLQDDAPAY
+55 VDLQDGAPAY

-116 TGDKTATI
+116 TDDKTATV
-124 SLQLVDTKDT
+124 SLQLVDTKGT

-149 LNQVDARTTTNLS
+149 LNQVDARTTTDLS
-162 EDVVLGK
+162 LDVTLGR

-181 VINVVLARHTDEV
+181 VINVVLARHTGV
-194 WDATTYNQTTQDE
+194 TWDATDP
-207 LGALIEVTPLEGA
+207 AWS
-220 TVDGVAPDRVTG
+220 D
-232 TYKVGADNGDTFTVT
+232 ADNGNQDGLNAQIQVSGIDGSTVPNNGWVNADQGDTFQVT
-247 SESTGNHSTYKVV
+247 SESGGNHSTYKVV

-309 DPEFAVDYEVEGN
+309 NPEFAVDYEVEGN

-330 QTNNPNAIVSNLVG
+330 QTNNGNAIVSNLVG

-350 KGLALDNAQ
+350 NGLSLTND
-359 TVAKENEWNGTVR
+359 EWTGTVR

-382 DNAKD
+382 NNAND

-412 RTIASVDLD
+412 DTIADVDLE
-421 NGTITAELPAN
+421 NGTIHAVLPRLKDN
-432 VGNDTTTGAPTNL
+432 GNETQLGD
-445 ASVELNLYTAATTSK
+445 VKVVLYTPDTATK
-460 VVVNGKDMDPVTE
+460 VVMDGQDAYPST
-473 GSDYSVGRKAW
+473 DANDIALGRDVWVVDHLDLRTQK
-484 RAYGVNLSTTAI
+484 VI
-496 VTVYAEDGV
+496 TVYAEDGK
-505 TTRQYTVNAK
+505 TTRQYTITAEISG
-515 LAQARSDASI
+515 RHDDASI
-525 TAFYIGDY
+525 TNFAIGDY
-533 EGVITQSGGA
+533 DGVITKSGGA

-552 VPYMTLEV
+552 VPYMTLSV
-560 TNLPIYATASAGAK
+560 ANLRVYATPSSGAK
-574 VQFTFESGVVRDVI
+574 VQHDTNGDATGGMMDVI
-588 NGYHKAGDINLGGTI
+588 NGYHNGAAIGLGDIDDVANGI
-603 RVNDGLTTTITA
+603 STTIVA
-615 IDKIDETVTQDYTVR
+615 VDKNDETVRQEYVVN

-652 ITNDSDRDIMHAID
+652 VTNDSDRDIMHAID

-679 TDSSNNVGTINLK
+679 TDSSNNVGTINLQVP
-692 IAPSL
+692 PSL
-697 MDNREGYFNNV
+697 LDHTENGPDGGTFENYNNV
-708 VTDFTTVDGGVA
+708 ITDFTTVNGGVA
-720 FAVINQDIDVEN
+720 FAVIDGGDDDSIDLDT
-732 PTGDVRLALLDA
+732 PTGDVRLKLLDA
-744 TDSDASDSVITGTI
+744 TDSDANNATITGTI
-758 LDNDHSNAT
+758 LNNNA
-767 INGKPVDPDNWDSSW
+767 IDSVGN
-782 YKEVNTVVVLPEEIA
+782 YYYDEINTVVVLPEEIA
-797 RQVLVGGAKVANK
+797 RQVLTDTAPTVYGGVGEDENDGCISEEKVLE
-810 TNNDTNRISAEECV
+810 T
-824 KQGTVYKVEIEE
+824 GTVYTVSITPQK
-836 DLHSSED
+836 HSADD
-843 DLISFTVGDTELTVN
+843 DLLTFTVGDTELTVN

-872 TDADGDG
+872 TNNPDVAVDWEISKYARAFALYGGYGELDQRAPIADADDFYF
-879 SVVTTW
+879 
-885 ELAKYAKA
+885 E
-893 FICRDESAEGM
+893 RND
-904 WNLAEAESDS
+904 D
-914 LIFHANANHTVTVQN
+914 HTVTVQYN
-929 ASGQAINSF
+929 GQDMTAF
-938 EVQAEDRLTVGTGS
+938 EVRAEDRLASTGT
-952 PNPNKKTVPSY
+952 SY

-1183 NAFELTETTDEL
+1183 NAFELTETTSEL

-1203 GWAKESVYLVKA
+1203 GWAKENVYAVKH
-1215 SGLMKGDAGT
+1215 SGLMKGDADT

-1230 TSTITRAE
+1230 TSSITRAE
-1238 AASILM
+1238 AASIM
-1244 NAKYAGVIN
+1244 VNADRAGLIG

>member
-26 LSASAAEAPAG
+26 LGASAAEAPAG

-124 SLQLVDTKDT
+124 SLQLVDTKGT
-134 PATSDDTKYDPYVIT
+134 TATSDDTKYDPYVIT

-162 EDVVLGK
+162 EDVVLGR

-181 VINVVLARHTDEV
+181 VINVVLARNT
-194 WDATTYNQTTQDE
+194 ATHDSIWNDGYQKE
-207 LGALIEVTPLEGA
+207 LKAEITVTPVDGA
-220 TVDGVAPDRVTG
+220 TVDGGNTVSAND
-232 TYKVGADNGDTFTVT
+232 GATFTVT
-247 SESTGNHSTYKVV
+247 SESKGNHSTYKVV

-266 IKSFSVDGVDGVI
+266 IKTFSVDGVDGVI

-299 INDQWGYPVT
+299 INDEWGYN
-309 DPEFAVDYEVEGN
+309 DPASNTFAVEYEVEGN
-322 VHCTVSIY
+322 VHCTVGIY
-330 QTNNPNAIVSNLVG
+330 DQYSSAVDENIVS
-344 GEDVPF
+344 EDEVTF
-350 KGLALDNAQ
+350 ADLTIDND
-359 TVAKENEWNGTVR
+359 VWNGYVKVT
-372 VYRLGTGTNA
+372 RLGKDG
-382 DNAKD
+382 DNPEGD
-387 AIQVYNLKVQ
+387 AIQVYDLVVRLQ
-397 LEDSTDTDITYARVD
+397 PDADTDILYVRANT
-412 RTIASVDLD
+412 TIADVDLD
-421 NGTITAELPAN
+421 NGTVHAVLPVNVNDENTPTDLENVDLVIYTPSTASN
-432 VGNDTTTGAPTNL
+432 
-445 ASVELNLYTAATTSK
+445 
-460 VVVNGKDMDPVTE
+460 VVVDGAKAYE
-473 GSDYSVGRKAW
+473 GSNANDQAVGRAVWAVDDVDLRTQK
-484 RAYGVNLSTTAI
+484 VI
-496 VTVYAEDGV
+496 TVYAEDGK
-505 TTRQYTVNAK
+505 TTRQYTITAEISG
-515 LAQARSDASI
+515 RHDDASI
-525 TAFYIGDY
+525 TNFAIGDY
-533 EGVITQSGGA
+533 DGVITKSGGA

-552 VPYMTLEV
+552 VPYMTLDVEDLRV
-560 TNLPIYATASAGAK
+560 YATPSSGAK
-574 VQFTFESGVVRDVI
+574 VQFTDLNGNTADLI
-588 NGYHKAGDINLGGTI
+588 NGYHTAGDLQALYGTI
-603 RVNDGLTTTITA
+603 PVDGALTGTIVA
-615 IDKIDETVTQDYTVR
+615 VDKNDETVRQEYVVN

-652 ITNDSDRDIMHAID
+652 VTNDSDRDIMHAID

-758 LDNDHSNAT
+758 LDNDRSNAT
-767 INGKPVDPDNWDSSW
+767 INGKPVDPDNWNGSW
-782 YKEVNTVVVLPEEIA
+782 YNEVNTVVVLPEEIA
-797 RQVLVGGAKVANK
+797 RQVLVGDAKVANK

-843 DLISFTVGDTELTVN
+843 DLISFTVGDTELIVN
-858 TSNNTISGV
+858 KNNNTISGV

-872 TDADGDG
+872 TNTT
-879 SVVTTW
+879 VVSSW
-885 ELAKYAKA
+885 ELSKYAKA
-893 FICRDESAEGM
+893 VVSHDTTPTGM
-904 WNLAEAESDS
+904 EYFTEAGATTLYFQRVDD
-914 LIFHANANHTVTVQN
+914 ANHSVKVYIGTPNGDTN
-929 ASGQAINSF
+929 TLGLF
-938 EVQAEDRLTVGTGS
+938 EIQAEDRLTVGD
-952 PNPNKKTVPSY
+952 NEQVPSY

-1183 NAFELTETTDEL
+1183 NAFELTETTSEL

>member
-26 LSASAAEAPAG
+26 LSAAAAEAPSG
-37 VVRYITVGVAGDA
+37 VVRYITVNGV
-50 DSYAT
+50 T
-55 VDLQDDAPAY
+55 VDLQSSNPSV
-65 QVRSLSADLSV
+65 QVRDLSADVKV
-76 KLAAELVGNYELQ
+76 KLAAGLTGNYQLQ
-89 ALAAE
+89 AIAAP
-94 SVDTEEI
+94 SYSTTETAEI
-101 TVTGTTLDADKYFTK
+101 TVNGVTGYANGLPANRYVTK
-116 TGDKTATI
+116 TDDKTATV
-124 SLQLVDTKDT
+124 SLQLVDTKGT

-149 LNQVDARTTTNLS
+149 LNQVDARTTTDLS
-162 EDVVLGK
+162 LDVTLGR

-181 VINVVLARHTDEV
+181 VINVVLARHTGV
-194 WDATTYNQTTQDE
+194 TWDATDP
-207 LGALIEVTPLEGA
+207 AWS
-220 TVDGVAPDRVTG
+220 D
-232 TYKVGADNGDTFTVT
+232 ADNGNQDGLNAQIQVSGIDGSTVPNNGWVNADQGDTFQVT
-247 SESTGNHSTYKVV
+247 SESGGNHSTYKVV

-350 KGLALDNAQ
+350 KGLSLTND
-359 TVAKENEWNGTVR
+359 EWTGTVR

-382 DNAKD
+382 DNAND

-432 VGNDTTTGAPTNL
+432 VGNDNDNVPTNMG
-445 ASVELNLYTAATTSK
+445 AVELNLYTASTTSK
-460 VVVNGKDMDPVTE
+460 VVVNGVEMDEITNTADA
-473 GSDYSVGRKAW
+473 DYAAGRKAW
-484 RAYGVNLSTTAI
+484 RLYGVDVRTTAV

-505 TTRQYTVNAK
+505 TTRQYTVNAQM
-515 LAQARSDASI
+515 AQARSDASI

-552 VPYMTLEV
+552 VPYMTLDV

-574 VQFTFESGVVRDVI
+574 VQYILTGNNEPRDVI
-588 NGYHKAGDINLGGTI
+588 NGYHKAGDISLGGTI
-603 RVNDGLTTTITA
+603 PVDGALTTTITA

-697 MDNREGYFNNV
+697 MDNREGLFNNV

-720 FAVINQDIDVEN
+720 FVVYGEDTGNYRLHKLTATTTDVDDEN
-732 PTGDVRLALLDA
+732 
-744 TDSDASDSVITGTI
+744 ITGSI
-758 LDNDHSNAT
+758 LST
-767 INGKPVDPDNWDSSW
+767 TPVM
-782 YKEVNTVVVLPEEIA
+782 TVDGYHGEYSTVIVLPEEIA
-797 RQVLVGGAKVANK
+797 RQVLVGDAETSGRDKGVDLISKAAVA
-810 TNNDTNRISAEECV
+810 
-824 KQGTVYKVEIEE
+824 QYGTTYGVEITA

-885 ELAKYAKA
+885 KLAKYAKA

-929 ASGQAINSF
+929 ANGQAINSF
-938 EVQAEDRLTVGTGS
+938 EVQAEDRLTVSNG
-952 PNPNKKTVPSY
+952 KVPSY

-1079 DEDDWYYDNVMDA
+1079 DENDWYYDNVMDA

-1183 NAFELTETTDEL
+1183 NAFELTETTSEL

>member
-26 LSASAAEAPAG
+26 LSAAAAEAPSG
-37 VVRYITVGVAGDA
+37 VVRYITVNGV
-50 DSYAT
+50 T
-55 VDLQDDAPAY
+55 VDLQSSNPSIQVNDLNAP
-65 QVRSLSADLSV
+65 VRV
-76 KLAAELVGNYELQ
+76 KLAAGLTGYYQLQ
-89 ALAAE
+89 AIAAP
-94 SVDTEEI
+94 SYSTTATTPI
-101 TVTGTTLDADKYFTK
+101 TVTETSLLANQYVTV
-116 TGDKTATI
+116 TGEKTATI
-124 SLQLVDTKDT
+124 SLQLVDTKNT
-134 PATSDDTKYDPYVIT
+134 PATSDDTKYAPYVIT

-247 SESTGNHSTYKVV
+247 SESEGNHSTYKVV

-330 QTNNPNAIVSNLVG
+330 QSGNNSAIVSNLVG

-350 KGLALDNAQ
+350 KDLALDNAQ
-359 TVAKENEWNGTVR
+359 TEAKENEWNGTVR

-382 DNAKD
+382 NNAKD

-397 LEDSTDTDITYARVD
+397 LEDSTDTDITYARLD

-445 ASVELNLYTAATTSK
+445 TSVELNLYTAATTSK

-639 GNRLEGLHFTAQP
+639 GNRLEGLHFTAQ
-652 ITNDSDRDIMHAID
+652 TTANDNDRAIMHNID

-679 TDSSNNVGTINLK
+679 TDSSNNVGTINLQVP
-692 IAPSL
+692 PSL
-697 MDNREGYFNNV
+697 LDHTENGPNGGTFENYNNV
-708 VTDFTTVDGGVA
+708 ITDFTTVNGGVA
-720 FAVINQDIDVEN
+720 FAVIDGGDDDSIDLDT
-732 PTGDVRLALLDA
+732 PTGDVRLKLLDA
-744 TDSDASDSVITGTI
+744 TDSDANNATITGTI
-758 LDNDHSNAT
+758 LNNNA
-767 INGKPVDPDNWDSSW
+767 IDSVGN
-782 YKEVNTVVVLPEEIA
+782 YYYDEINTVVVLPEEIA
-797 RQVLVGGAKVANK
+797 RQVLTDTAPTVYGGVGEDENDGCISEEKVLE
-810 TNNDTNRISAEECV
+810 T
-824 KQGTVYKVEIEE
+824 GTVYTVSITPQK
-836 DLHSSED
+836 HSADD
-843 DLISFTVGDTELTVN
+843 DLLTFTVGDTELTVN

-872 TDADGDG
+872 TNNPDVAVDWEISKYARAFALYGGYGELDQRAPIADADEFYF
-879 SVVTTW
+879 V
-885 ELAKYAKA
+885 
-893 FICRDESAEGM
+893 R
-904 WNLAEAESDS
+904 
-914 LIFHANANHTVTVQN
+914 NADHTVTVQYN
-929 ASGQAINSF
+929 GQDMTAF
-938 EVQAEDRLTVGTGS
+938 EVRAEDRLASTGT
-952 PNPNKKTVPSY
+952 SY

-1183 NAFELTETTDEL
+1183 NAFELTETTSEL

>member
-26 LSASAAEAPAG
+26 LSAAAAEAPSG
-37 VVRYITVGVAGDA
+37 VVRYITVNGV
-50 DSYAT
+50 T
-55 VDLQDDAPAY
+55 VDLQSSNPSV
-65 QVRSLSADLSV
+65 QVNDLSANVEV
-76 KLAAELVGNYELQ
+76 KLAADLTGHYQLQ
-89 ALAAE
+89 AIAAP
-94 SVDTEEI
+94 SVSTTETAEI
-101 TVTGTTLDADKYFTK
+101 TVNGVTGYPTGLPANRYVTK
-116 TGDKTATI
+116 TDDKTATI
-124 SLQLVDTKDT
+124 SLQLVDTKGT

-162 EDVVLGK
+162 EDVVLGR
-169 GVYSAE
+169 GVYSAK

-181 VINVVLARHTDEV
+181 VINVVLARNTEDESKT
-194 WDATTYNQTTQDE
+194 WSQDIQNTLDAQIT
-207 LGALIEVTPLEGA
+207 VTPVDGA
-220 TVDGVAPDRVTG
+220 TVDGGNTVNV
-232 TYKVGADNGDTFTVT
+232 DNGDTFTVT
-247 SESTGNHSTYKVV
+247 SESKGNHSTYKVV

-309 DPEFAVDYEVEGN
+309 NPEFAVEYKVEGS
-322 VHCTVSIY
+322 VHCTVGIFDQYS
-330 QTNNPNAIVSNLVG
+330 QSVDSNIVSGDEVTFN
-344 GEDVPF
+344 
-350 KGLALDNAQ
+350 GLALDNAQ
-359 TVAKENEWNGTVR
+359 TEAKENEWNGTVR
-372 VYRLGTGTNA
+372 VYRLGTGNDETYT
-382 DNAKD
+382 DD
-387 AIQVYNLKVQ
+387 AIQVYDLVVRLQPDSDTEITYVRVDDTIADIEDNAINAVLPVNKDTGDKTNQKSLNVVIYTGTSVESVTVDGKPAAPITDKNDLDYDASRIAWKITGVNIETMKVITVVA
-397 LEDSTDTDITYARVD
+397 EDSNTSEQY
-412 RTIASVDLD
+412 
-421 NGTITAELPAN
+421 TIT
-432 VGNDTTTGAPTNL
+432 
-445 ASVELNLYTAATTSK
+445 
-460 VVVNGKDMDPVTE
+460 TE
-473 GSDYSVGRKAW
+473 
-484 RAYGVNLSTTAI
+484 I
-496 VTVYAEDGV
+496 
-505 TTRQYTVNAK
+505 
-515 LAQARSDASI
+515 AQRHDDASI
-525 TAFYIGDY
+525 THFSIGDY
-533 EGVITQSGGA
+533 DGVITNSGGA

-552 VPYMTLEV
+552 VPYMTLDV
-560 TNLPIYATASAGAK
+560 ADLRVYATPSSGAK
-574 VQFTFESGVVRDVI
+574 VQFGTGTTYDLI
-588 NGYHKAGDINLGGTI
+588 NGYHTADRIGLGSE
-603 RVNDGLTTTITA
+603 
-615 IDKIDETVTQDYTVR
+615 IDVTNGISTKIVAVDKNDETVRQEYVVN

-652 ITNDSDRDIMHAID
+652 ITNASDRDIMHAID

-692 IAPSL
+692 VAPSL
-697 MDNREGYFNNV
+697 MDNRERLFNNV

-720 FAVINQDIDVEN
+720 FAVINQDIDVEH

-744 TDSDASDSVITGTI
+744 TDSDVSNSVITGTI
-758 LDNDHSNAT
+758 LNDNRSNA
-767 INGKPVDPDNWDSSW
+767 IIGGKPVDPDNWNNSW
-782 YKEVNTVVVLPEEIA
+782 YNEVNTVVVLPEEIA
-797 RQVLVGGAKVANK
+797 RQVLVGDAKVANK
-810 TNNDTNRISAEECV
+810 TNDDTNRISAEECV
-824 KQGTVYKVEIEE
+824 KQGTVYKVEIEA

-843 DLISFTVGDTELTVN
+843 DLLSFTVGDTELTVN

-872 TDADGDG
+872 TNTT
-879 SVVTTW
+879 VVSSW
-885 ELAKYAKA
+885 ELSKYAKA
-893 FICRDESAEGM
+893 VVSHDTTPTGM
-904 WNLAEAESDS
+904 EYFTEAGATTLYFQRVDD
-914 LIFHANANHTVTVQN
+914 ANHSVKVYIGTPNGDTN
-929 ASGQAINSF
+929 TLGLF
-938 EVQAEDRLTVGTGS
+938 EIQAEDRLTVADDEQ
-952 PNPNKKTVPSY
+952 VPSY

-1183 NAFELTETTDEL
+1183 NAFELTETTSEL

>member
-26 LSASAAEAPAG
+26 LSAAAAEAPSG
-37 VVRYITVGVAGDA
+37 VVRYITVND
-50 DSYAT
+50 AT
-55 VDLQDDAPAY
+55 VDLQSSNPSIQVNDLNAP
-65 QVRSLSADLSV
+65 VRV
-76 KLAAELVGNYELQ
+76 KLAAGLTGNYQLQ
-89 ALAAE
+89 AIAAPSYSTTATKQITVAE
-94 SVDTEEI
+94 TPLDADEYV
-101 TVTGTTLDADKYFTK
+101 TVTGE
-116 TGDKTATI
+116 KTATI
-124 SLQLVDTKDT
+124 SLQLVDTKNT

-149 LNQVDARTTTNLS
+149 LNQVDARTTTDLS

-181 VINVVLARHTDEV
+181 VINVVLARHTGGV
-194 WDATTYNQTTQDE
+194 WDATEYNQTTQDE

-220 TVDGVAPDRVTG
+220 TVDGVTPDRVTG
-232 TYKVGADNGDTFTVT
+232 TYEVGADNGDTFTVT
-247 SESTGNHSTYKVV
+247 SESGGNHSTYKVV

-266 IKSFSVDGVDGVI
+266 INSFSVDGVDGVI
-279 SDEDKNDVPDTI
+279 SDVDKNDVPDTI

-309 DPEFAVDYEVEGN
+309 NPEFAVEYKVEGS
-322 VHCTVSIY
+322 VHCTVGIFDQYS
-330 QTNNPNAIVSNLVG
+330 QSVDSNIVSGDEVTFN
-344 GEDVPF
+344 
-350 KGLALDNAQ
+350 GLALDNAQ
-359 TVAKENEWNGTVR
+359 TEAKENEWNGTVR
-372 VYRLGTGTNA
+372 VYRLGTGNDETYT
-382 DNAKD
+382 DD

-432 VGNDTTTGAPTNL
+432 VGNDNDNVPTNMG
-445 ASVELNLYTAATTSK
+445 AVELNLYTASTTSK
-460 VVVNGKDMDPVTE
+460 VVVNGVEMDEITNTADA
-473 GSDYSVGRKAW
+473 DYAAGRKAW
-484 RAYGVNLSTTAI
+484 RLYGVDVRTTAV

-505 TTRQYTVNAK
+505 TTRQYTVNAQM
-515 LAQARSDASI
+515 AQARSDASI

-552 VPYMTLEV
+552 VPYMTLDV

-574 VQFTFESGVVRDVI
+574 VQYILTGNNEPRDVI
-588 NGYHKAGDINLGGTI
+588 NGYHKAGDISLGGTI
-603 RVNDGLTTTITA
+603 PVDGALTTTITA

-652 ITNDSDRDIMHAID
+652 VTNDSDRDIMHAID

-697 MDNREGYFNNV
+697 MDNREGDFNNV
-708 VTDFTTVDGGVA
+708 VTDYTTVDGGVA
-720 FAVINQDIDVEN
+720 FAVTWGKAGVRQSPDVELE
-732 PTGDVRLALLDA
+732 VLDC
-744 TDSDASDSVITGTI
+744 TDSD
-758 LDNDHSNAT
+758 
-767 INGKPVDPDNWDSSW
+767 VDPDDITGHIL
-782 YKEVNTVVVLPEEIA
+782 NTNINDTTGANTEIDQIVVLPEEIA
-797 RQVLVGGAKVANK
+797 RQVLTGTAPVSQSITDNTG
-810 TNNDTNRISAEECV
+810 RISSAAILEH
-824 KQGTVYKVEIEE
+824 GTIYDVEITA

-872 TDADGDG
+872 TNTT
-879 SVVTTW
+879 VVSSW
-885 ELAKYAKA
+885 ELSKYAKA
-893 FICRDESAEGM
+893 VVSHDTTPTGM
-904 WNLAEAESDS
+904 EYFTEAGATTLYFQRVDD
-914 LIFHANANHTVTVQN
+914 ANHSVKVYIGTPNGDTN
-929 ASGQAINSF
+929 TLGLF
-938 EVQAEDRLTVGTGS
+938 EIQAEDRLTVADDEH
-952 PNPNKKTVPSY
+952 VPSY

-1183 NAFELTETTDEL
+1183 NAFELTETTSEL

>member
-26 LSASAAEAPAG
+26 LSAAAAEAPSG
-37 VVRYITVGVAGDA
+37 VVRYITVNGV
-50 DSYAT
+50 T
-55 VDLQDDAPAY
+55 VDLQSSNPSV
-65 QVRSLSADLSV
+65 QVSDLSADVKV
-76 KLAAELVGNYELQ
+76 KLAAGLTGNYQLQ
-89 ALAAE
+89 AIAAP
-94 SVDTEEI
+94 SVSTTETAEI
-101 TVTGTTLDADKYFTK
+101 TVNGVTGYANGLPANRYVTK
-116 TGDKTATI
+116 TDDKTATI
-124 SLQLVDTKDT
+124 SLQLVDTKGT

-162 EDVVLGK
+162 EDVVLGR

-181 VINVVLARHTDEV
+181 VINVVLARNT
-194 WDATTYNQTTQDE
+194 ATHDSIWNDGYQKE
-207 LGALIEVTPLEGA
+207 LKAEITVTPVDGA
-220 TVDGVAPDRVTG
+220 TVDGGNTVSAND
-232 TYKVGADNGDTFTVT
+232 GATFTVT
-247 SESTGNHSTYKVV
+247 SESKGNHSTYKVV

-266 IKSFSVDGVDGVI
+266 IKTFSVDGVEGVI

-299 INDQWGYPVT
+299 INDEWGYNEPASNT
-309 DPEFAVDYEVEGN
+309 FAVEYEVEGN
-322 VHCTVSIY
+322 VHCTVGIY
-330 QTNNPNAIVSNLVG
+330 DQYSSAVDENIVS
-344 GEDVPF
+344 EDEVTF
-350 KGLALDNAQ
+350 DGLTIDND
-359 TVAKENEWNGTVR
+359 VWNGYVKVT
-372 VYRLGTGTNA
+372 RLGKDG
-382 DNAKD
+382 DNPEGD
-387 AIQVYNLKVQ
+387 AIQVYDLVVRLQ
-397 LEDSTDTDITYARVD
+397 PDADTDILYVRANT
-412 RTIASVDLD
+412 TIADVDLD
-421 NGTITAELPAN
+421 NGTVHAVLPVNVNDENTPTDLENVDLVIYTPSTASN
-432 VGNDTTTGAPTNL
+432 
-445 ASVELNLYTAATTSK
+445 
-460 VVVNGKDMDPVTE
+460 VVVDGAKAYE
-473 GSDYSVGRKAW
+473 GSNANDQAVGRAVWAVDDVDLRTQK
-484 RAYGVNLSTTAI
+484 VI
-496 VTVYAEDGV
+496 TVYAEDGK
-505 TTRQYTVNAK
+505 TTRQYTITAEISG
-515 LAQARSDASI
+515 RHDDASI
-525 TAFYIGDY
+525 TNFAIGDY
-533 EGVITQSGGA
+533 DGVITKSGGA

-552 VPYMTLEV
+552 VPYMTLDVEDLRV
-560 TNLPIYATASAGAK
+560 YATPSSGAK
-574 VQFTFESGVVRDVI
+574 VQFTDLNGNTADLI
-588 NGYHKAGDINLGGTI
+588 NGYHTAGQLQELYGTI
-603 RVNDGLTTTITA
+603 PVNGALTGTIVA
-615 IDKIDETVTQDYTVR
+615 VDKNDETVRQEYVVN

-697 MDNREGYFNNV
+697 MDNREGLFNNV

-720 FAVINQDIDVEN
+720 FVVYGEDTGNYRLHKLTATTTDVDDEN
-732 PTGDVRLALLDA
+732 
-744 TDSDASDSVITGTI
+744 ITGSI
-758 LDNDHSNAT
+758 LST
-767 INGKPVDPDNWDSSW
+767 TPVM
-782 YKEVNTVVVLPEEIA
+782 TVDGYHGEYSTVIVLPEEIA
-797 RQVLVGGAKVANK
+797 RQVLVGDAETSGRDKGVDLISKAAVA
-810 TNNDTNRISAEECV
+810 
-824 KQGTVYKVEIEE
+824 QYGTTYGVQITA

-929 ASGQAINSF
+929 ANGQAINSF
-938 EVQAEDRLTVGTGS
+938 EVQAEDRLTVSNG
-952 PNPNKKTVPSY
+952 KVPSY

>member
-26 LSASAAEAPAG
+26 LSAAAAEAPSG
-37 VVRYITVGVAGDA
+37 VVRYITVNGV
-50 DSYAT
+50 T
-55 VDLQDDAPAY
+55 VDLQSSNPSV
-65 QVRSLSADLSV
+65 QVRDLSADVKV
-76 KLAAELVGNYELQ
+76 KLAADLTGHYQLQ
-89 ALAAE
+89 AIAAP
-94 SVDTEEI
+94 SYSTTATTPI
-101 TVTGTTLDADKYFTK
+101 TVTETSLLANQYVTV
-116 TGDKTATI
+116 TGEKTATI
-124 SLQLVDTKDT
+124 SLQLVDTKGT

-162 EDVVLGK
+162 EDVVLGR
-169 GVYSAE
+169 GVYSAK

-181 VINVVLARHTDEV
+181 IINVVLARNTEDESKT
-194 WDATTYNQTTQDE
+194 WSQDIQNTLDAQIT
-207 LGALIEVTPLEGA
+207 VTPVDGA
-220 TVDGVAPDRVTG
+220 TVDGGNTVNV
-232 TYKVGADNGDTFTVT
+232 DNGDTFTVT
-247 SESTGNHSTYKVV
+247 SESEGNHSTYKVV

-299 INDQWGYPVT
+299 INDQWGYPVAN
-309 DPEFAVDYEVEGN
+309 PKFEVNYEVEGS
-322 VHCTVSIY
+322 VHCTVAIKLG
-330 QTNNPNAIVSNLVG
+330 QNGNTWTTQDTNVIDGDDFTFTGLGTSTPGVGVKGIVRVERLGNDEEKNPN
-344 GEDVPF
+344 
-350 KGLALDNAQ
+350 
-359 TVAKENEWNGTVR
+359 
-372 VYRLGTGTNA
+372 
-382 DNAKD
+382 D
-387 AIQVYNLKVQ
+387 AIQVYDLVVRLQ
-397 LEDSTDTDITYARVD
+397 PDSDTEITYVRVD
-412 RTIASVDLD
+412 DTIADIEGNAINAV
-421 NGTITAELPAN
+421 LPVN
-432 VGNDTTTGAPTNL
+432 KDTGAPTERDDL
-445 ASVELNLYTAATTSK
+445 SVVIYTGTSVESVT
-460 VVVNGKDMDPVTE
+460 VDGKPADPITDE
-473 GSDYSVGRKAW
+473 NDLDYDASRIAW
-484 RAYGVNLSTTAI
+484 KITGVNIETMKVI
-496 VTVYAEDGV
+496 TVVAEDSN
-505 TTRQYTVNAK
+505 TSEQYTITTEF
-515 LAQARSDASI
+515 AQRHDDASI
-525 TAFYIGDY
+525 THFSIGDY
-533 EGVITQSGGA
+533 DGVITNSGGA

-552 VPYMTLEV
+552 VPYMTLDV
-560 TNLPIYATASAGAK
+560 ADLRVYATASSGAK
-574 VQFTFESGVVRDVI
+574 VQFTTDATYDLI
-588 NGYHKAGDINLGGTI
+588 NGYHTASRIGLGSEIDVTNGI
-603 RVNDGLTTTITA
+603 STTIVA
-615 IDKIDETVTQDYTVR
+615 VDKNDKTVRQEYTVN

-652 ITNDSDRDIMHAID
+652 VTNDSDRDIMHAID

-692 IAPSL
+692 VAPSL

-720 FAVINQDIDVEN
+720 FVVYGEDTGNYRLHKLTATTTDVDDEN
-732 PTGDVRLALLDA
+732 
-744 TDSDASDSVITGTI
+744 ITGSI
-758 LDNDHSNAT
+758 LST
-767 INGKPVDPDNWDSSW
+767 TPVMTDDGYHGEYS
-782 YKEVNTVVVLPEEIA
+782 TVIVLPEEIA
-797 RQVLVGGAKVANK
+797 RQVLVGDAETSGRDKGVDLISKAAVA
-810 TNNDTNRISAEECV
+810 
-824 KQGTVYKVEIEE
+824 QYGTTYGVQITA

-843 DLISFTVGDTELTVN
+843 DLLSFTVGDTELTVN

-872 TDADGDG
+872 TVDQGEDATD
-879 SVVTTW
+879 SSAVTTW
-885 ELAKYAKA
+885 ELSKYAKA
-893 FICRDESAEGM
+893 VLVSNPDYIGKWDAGNAADETLYFVR
-904 WNLAEAESDS
+904 NDD
-914 LIFHANANHTVTVQN
+914 HTVTVMRSEGN
-929 ASGQAINSF
+929 KAVTYF

-952 PNPNKKTVPSY
+952 PNPNKETVPSY

>member
-26 LSASAAEAPAG
+26 LSAAAAEAPSG
-37 VVRYITVGVAGDA
+37 VVRYITVNG
-50 DSYAT
+50 AT
-55 VDLQDDAPAY
+55 VDLQSCNPSI
-65 QVRSLSADLSV
+65 QVRDLSADVRV
-76 KLAAELVGNYELQ
+76 KLAAGLTGNYQLQ
-89 ALAAE
+89 AIAAPSYSTTATKQITVAE
-94 SVDTEEI
+94 TSLDADEYV
-101 TVTGTTLDADKYFTK
+101 TVTGE
-116 TGDKTATI
+116 KTATI
-124 SLQLVDTKDT
+124 SLQLVDTKNT

-181 VINVVLARHTDEV
+181 VINVVLARHTGEV

-220 TVDGVAPDRVTG
+220 TVDGVTPDRVTG
-232 TYKVGADNGDTFTVT
+232 TYEVDADNGDTFTVT
-247 SESTGNHSTYKVV
+247 SESEGNHSTYKVV

-382 DNAKD
+382 NNAND

-397 LEDSTDTDITYARVD
+397 LEDSTDTDILYVRANT
-412 RTIASVDLD
+412 TIADVDLD
-421 NGTITAELPAN
+421 NGTVHAVLPVNVNDEKTPTDLEHVDLVIYTPSTASN
-432 VGNDTTTGAPTNL
+432 
-445 ASVELNLYTAATTSK
+445 
-460 VVVNGKDMDPVTE
+460 VVVDGAKAYE
-473 GSDYSVGRKAW
+473 GSNANDQAVGRAVWAVDDVDLRTQK
-484 RAYGVNLSTTAI
+484 VI
-496 VTVYAEDGV
+496 TVYAEDGK
-505 TTRQYTVNAK
+505 TTRQYTITAEISG
-515 LAQARSDASI
+515 RHDDASI
-525 TAFYIGDY
+525 TNFAIGDY
-533 EGVITQSGGA
+533 DGVITKSGGA

-552 VPYMTLEV
+552 VPYMTLDVEDLRV
-560 TNLPIYATASAGAK
+560 YATPSSGAK
-574 VQFTFESGVVRDVI
+574 VQFTDLNGNTADLI
-588 NGYHKAGDINLGGTI
+588 NGYHTAGELQELYGTI
-603 RVNDGLTTTITA
+603 PVDGALTGTIVA
-615 IDKIDETVTQDYTVR
+615 VDKNDETVRQEYVVN

-639 GNRLEGLHFTAQP
+639 GNRLEGLHFTAQ
-652 ITNDSDRDIMHAID
+652 TTANDNDRAIMHNID

-679 TDSSNNVGTINLK
+679 TDSSNNVGTINLQVP
-692 IAPSL
+692 PSL
-697 MDNREGYFNNV
+697 LDHTENGPNGGTFENYNNV
-708 VTDFTTVDGGVA
+708 ITDFTTVNDGVA

-744 TDSDASDSVITGTI
+744 TDSDVSNSVITGTI
-758 LDNDHSNAT
+758 LNNEPRNAT
-767 INGKPVDPDNWDSSW
+767 IEGKPVDPDNWDNSW
-782 YKEVNTVVVLPEEIA
+782 YNEVNTVVVLPEEIA
-797 RQVLVGGAKVANK
+797 RQVLTDSAPRVYNGTGVGAN
-810 TNNDTNRISAEECV
+810 DGCISEEAILET
-824 KQGTVYKVEIEE
+824 GTVYTVSITAQK
-836 DLHSSED
+836 HSADD
-843 DLISFTVGDTELTVN
+843 DLLTFTVGDTELTVN
-858 TSNNTISGV
+858 KSNNTISGV

-872 TDADGDG
+872 TNNPDVAVDWEISKYARAFALYGGYGELDQRAPIADADDFYF
-879 SVVTTW
+879 
-885 ELAKYAKA
+885 E
-893 FICRDESAEGM
+893 RND
-904 WNLAEAESDS
+904 D
-914 LIFHANANHTVTVQN
+914 HTVTVQYN
-929 ASGQAINSF
+929 GQDMTAF
-938 EVQAEDRLTVGTGS
+938 EVRAEDRLASTGT
-952 PNPNKKTVPSY
+952 SY

>member
-76 KLAAELVGNYELQ
+76 KLAAELVGDYELQ

-124 SLQLVDTKDT
+124 SLQLVDTKGT
-134 PATSDDTKYDPYVIT
+134 TATSDDTKYDPFVVT

-162 EDVVLGK
+162 EDVVLGR

-181 VINVVLARHTDEV
+181 VINVVLARNT
-194 WDATTYNQTTQDE
+194 ATHDSIWNDGYQKE
-207 LGALIEVTPLEGA
+207 LKAEITVTPVDGA
-220 TVDGVAPDRVTG
+220 TVDGGNTVSAND
-232 TYKVGADNGDTFTVT
+232 GATFTVT
-247 SESTGNHSTYKVV
+247 SESKGNHSTYKVV

-266 IKSFSVDGVDGVI
+266 IKTFSVDGVDGVI

-299 INDQWGYPVT
+299 INDEWGYN
-309 DPEFAVDYEVEGN
+309 DPASNTFAVEYEVEGN
-322 VHCTVSIY
+322 VHCTVGIY
-330 QTNNPNAIVSNLVG
+330 DQYYSAVDDNIVS
-344 GEDVPF
+344 EDEVTF
-350 KGLALDNAQ
+350 ADLTIDND
-359 TVAKENEWNGTVR
+359 VWNGYVKVT
-372 VYRLGTGTNA
+372 RLGKDG
-382 DNAKD
+382 DIPEGD
-387 AIQVYNLKVQ
+387 AIQVYDLVVRLQ
-397 LEDSTDTDITYARVD
+397 PDADTDITYARVD
-412 RTIASVDLD
+412 DTIADVDLE
-421 NGTITAELPAN
+421 NGTIHAVLPRLKDD
-432 VGNDTTTGAPTNL
+432 GNPTERDNATL
-445 ASVELNLYTAATTSK
+445 VLYTASTTSR
-460 VVVNGKDMDPVTE
+460 VVIDGVDAVESQDPN
-473 GSDYSVGRKAW
+473 DQAAGRKVW
-484 RAYGVNLSTTAI
+484 ISNNDPKNENSLTVDLSTQKVI
-496 VTVYAEDGV
+496 TVYAEDGQ
-505 TTRQYTVNAK
+505 TTRQYTITTEISG
-515 LAQARSDASI
+515 RHDDASI
-525 TAFYIGDY
+525 TNFAIGDY
-533 EGVITQSGGA
+533 DGVITKSGGA

-552 VPYMTLEV
+552 VPYMTLDV
-560 TNLPIYATASAGAK
+560 SNLRVYATASSGAK
-574 VQFTFESGVVRDVI
+574 VQHDTNGDTAGGMMDVI
-588 NGYHKAGDINLGGTI
+588 NGYHNGAAIGLGAIDVT
-603 RVNDGLTTTITA
+603 DGVSTTIVA
-615 IDKIDETVTQDYTVR
+615 VDKNDEKVR
-630 VVLDKPAAT
+630 QEYVVNVVLDKPAAT

-697 MDNREGYFNNV
+697 MDNRERYFNNV
-708 VTDFTTVDGGVA
+708 VTDYTTVDGGVA

-758 LDNDHSNAT
+758 LDNDHSDAT
-767 INGKPVDPDNWDSSW
+767 INGKPVDPDNWNGSW
-782 YKEVNTVVVLPEEIA
+782 YNEVNTVVVLPEEIA
-797 RQVLVGGAKVANK
+797 RQVLVGDAKVANK

-872 TDADGDG
+872 TNTT
-879 SVVTTW
+879 VVSSW
-885 ELAKYAKA
+885 ELSKYAKA
-893 FICRDESAEGM
+893 VVSHDTTPTGM
-904 WNLAEAESDS
+904 EYFTEAGATTLYFQRVDD
-914 LIFHANANHTVTVQN
+914 ANHSVKVYIGTPNGDTN
-929 ASGQAINSF
+929 TLGLF
-938 EVQAEDRLTVGTGS
+938 EIQAEDRLTVDD
-952 PNPNKKTVPSY
+952 NEQVPSY

-1170 KAITRQEAASILR
+1170 KAITRQEAAPILR

-1215 SGLMKGDAGT
+1215 AELMKGDAGT

-1244 NAKYAGVIN
+1244 NAKYAGVID

>member
-26 LSASAAEAPAG
+26 LSAAAAEAPSG
-37 VVRYITVGVAGDA
+37 VVRYITVND
-50 DSYAT
+50 AT
-55 VDLQDDAPAY
+55 VDLQSSNPSIQVNDLNAP
-65 QVRSLSADLSV
+65 VRV
-76 KLAAELVGNYELQ
+76 KLAAGLTGNYQLQ
-89 ALAAE
+89 AIAAP
-94 SVDTEEI
+94 SYSTTATTPI
-101 TVTGTTLDADKYFTK
+101 TVTETSLPANQYVTV
-116 TGDKTATI
+116 TGEKTATI
-124 SLQLVDTKDT
+124 SLQLVDTKNT
-134 PATSDDTKYDPYVIT
+134 PATSDDTKYAPYVIT
-149 LNQVDARTTTNLS
+149 LNQVDARTTTDLS
-162 EDVVLGK
+162 EDVVLGR
-169 GVYSAE
+169 GVYSAK

-181 VINVVLARHTDEV
+181 VINVVLARHTGV
-194 WDATTYNQTTQDE
+194 TWDATDP
-207 LGALIEVTPLEGA
+207 AWS
-220 TVDGVAPDRVTG
+220 D
-232 TYKVGADNGDTFTVT
+232 ADNGNQDGLNAQIQVSGIDGSTVPNNGWVNADQGDTFQVT
-247 SESTGNHSTYKVV
+247 SESGGNHSTYKVV

-309 DPEFAVDYEVEGN
+309 NPEFAVDYEVEGN

-330 QTNNPNAIVSNLVG
+330 QTNNGNAIVSNLVG

-350 KGLALDNAQ
+350 NGLSLTND
-359 TVAKENEWNGTVR
+359 EWTGTVR

-382 DNAKD
+382 NNAND

-397 LEDSTDTDITYARVD
+397 LEDSTDTDILYVRANT
-412 RTIASVDLD
+412 TIADVDLD
-421 NGTITAELPAN
+421 NGTVHAVLPVNVNANTPTDLENVDLVIYTPSTASN
-432 VGNDTTTGAPTNL
+432 
-445 ASVELNLYTAATTSK
+445 
-460 VVVNGKDMDPVTE
+460 VVVDGAKAYE
-473 GSDYSVGRKAW
+473 GSNANDQAVGRAVWAVDDVDLRTQK
-484 RAYGVNLSTTAI
+484 VI
-496 VTVYAEDGV
+496 TVYAEDGK
-505 TTRQYTVNAK
+505 TTRQYTITAEISG
-515 LAQARSDASI
+515 RHDDASI
-525 TAFYIGDY
+525 TNFAIGDY
-533 EGVITQSGGA
+533 DGVITKSGGA

-552 VPYMTLEV
+552 VPYMTLDVEDLRV
-560 TNLPIYATASAGAK
+560 YATPSSGAK
-574 VQFTFESGVVRDVI
+574 VQFTNLNGNTADLI
-588 NGYHKAGDINLGGTI
+588 NGYHTAGELQELYGTI
-603 RVNDGLTTTITA
+603 PVDRALTGTIVA
-615 IDKIDETVTQDYTVR
+615 VDKNDETVRQEYVVN
-630 VVLDKPAAT
+630 VVLAKPAAT
-639 GNRLEGLHFTAQP
+639 GNRLEGLHFTAQ
-652 ITNDSDRDIMHAID
+652 TTDNDNDRDIMHAID

-697 MDNREGYFNNV
+697 MDNREGLFNNV

-720 FAVINQDIDVEN
+720 FVVYGEDTGNYRLHKLTATTTDVDDEN
-732 PTGDVRLALLDA
+732 
-744 TDSDASDSVITGTI
+744 ITGSI
-758 LDNDHSNAT
+758 LST
-767 INGKPVDPDNWDSSW
+767 TPVM
-782 YKEVNTVVVLPEEIA
+782 TVDGYHGEYSTVIVLPEEIA
-797 RQVLVGGAKVANK
+797 RQVLVGDAETSGRDKGVDLISKAAVA
-810 TNNDTNRISAEECV
+810 
-824 KQGTVYKVEIEE
+824 QYGTTYGVQITA

-858 TSNNTISGV
+858 TSNNTISGE

-929 ASGQAINSF
+929 ANGQAINSF
-938 EVQAEDRLTVGTGS
+938 EVQAEDRLTVSNG
-952 PNPNKKTVPSY
+952 KVPSY

>member
-26 LSASAAEAPAG
+26 LSAAAAEAPSG
-37 VVRYITVGVAGDA
+37 VVRYITVND
-50 DSYAT
+50 AT
-55 VDLQDDAPAY
+55 VDLQSSNPSIQVNDLNAP
-65 QVRSLSADLSV
+65 VRV
-76 KLAAELVGNYELQ
+76 KLAAGLTGYYQLQ
-89 ALAAE
+89 AIAAP
-94 SVDTEEI
+94 SYSTTATTPI
-101 TVTGTTLDADKYFTK
+101 TVTETSLPANQYVTV
-116 TGDKTATI
+116 TGEKTATI
-124 SLQLVDTKDT
+124 SLQLVDTKNT
-134 PATSDDTKYDPYVIT
+134 PATSDDTKYAPYVIT
-149 LNQVDARTTTNLS
+149 LNQVDARTTTDLS
-162 EDVVLGK
+162 EDVVLGR

-175 VDNVNK
+175 VDKVNK
-181 VINVVLARHTDEV
+181 VINVVLARHTGTG
-194 WDATTYNQTTQDE
+194 WDATSDAKWDE
-207 LGALIEVTPLEGA
+207 DGAQADLDAEIKVTPLEGA
-220 TVDGVAPDRVTG
+220 TVDNVGDPDINGAYTV
-232 TYKVGADNGDTFTVT
+232 KVDNNDTFTVT
-247 SESTGNHSTYKVV
+247 SESKGNHSTYKVV

-266 IKSFSVDGVDGVI
+266 INSFSVDGVDGVI
-279 SDEDKNDVPDTI
+279 SDVDKNDVPDTI

-309 DPEFAVDYEVEGN
+309 NPKFAVKYKVEGN
-322 VHCTVSIY
+322 LHCTMEIY
-330 QTNNPNAIVSNLVG
+330 ETNNGTALDSNLVSG
-344 GEDVPF
+344 DEVVFND
-350 KGLALDNAQ
+350 LANK
-359 TVAKENEWNGTVR
+359 TWTGSVR
-372 VYRLGTGTNA
+372 VYRLGSESSTIDTKGT
-382 DNAKD
+382 D
-387 AIQVYNLKVQ
+387 AIQVYNLVVRLQ
-397 LEDSTDTDITYARVD
+397 PDSDTEITYVRVD
-412 RTIASVDLD
+412 DTIADIEGNAINAV
-421 NGTITAELPAN
+421 LPVN
-432 VGNDTTTGAPTNL
+432 KDTGAPTERDDL
-445 ASVELNLYTAATTSK
+445 SVVIYTGTSVES
-460 VVVNGKDMDPVTE
+460 VTVDGE
-473 GSDYSVGRKAW
+473 LAKPITDEDDLDYDASRIAW
-484 RAYGVNLSTTAI
+484 KITGVNIETMKVI
-496 VTVYAEDGV
+496 TVVAEDG
-505 TTRQYTVNAK
+505 TTSEQYTITTEI
-515 LAQARSDASI
+515 AQRHDDASI
-525 TAFYIGDY
+525 THFSIGDY
-533 EGVITQSGGA
+533 DGVITNSGGA

-552 VPYMTLEV
+552 VPYMTLDV
-560 TNLPIYATASAGAK
+560 ADLRVYATPSSGAK
-574 VQFTFESGVVRDVI
+574 VQFTTNATYDLI
-588 NGYHKAGDINLGGTI
+588 NGYHTASRIGLGGEIDVT
-603 RVNDGLTTTITA
+603 DGISTTIVA
-615 IDKIDETVTQDYTVR
+615 VDKNDKTVR
-630 VVLDKPAAT
+630 QEYVVNVVLDKPAAT

-692 IAPSL
+692 VAPSL
-697 MDNREGYFNNV
+697 MDNREGKFNNV

-720 FAVINQDIDVEN
+720 FVVYGEDTGNYRLHKLTATTTDVDDEN
-732 PTGDVRLALLDA
+732 
-744 TDSDASDSVITGTI
+744 ITGSI
-758 LDNDHSNAT
+758 LST
-767 INGKPVDPDNWDSSW
+767 TPVMTDDGYHGEYS
-782 YKEVNTVVVLPEEIA
+782 TVIVLPEEIA
-797 RQVLVGGAKVANK
+797 RQVLVGDAETSGRDKGVDLISKAAVA
-810 TNNDTNRISAEECV
+810 
-824 KQGTVYKVEIEE
+824 QYGTTYGVQITA

-843 DLISFTVGDTELTVN
+843 DLISFTVGNTELTVN

-872 TDADGDG
+872 TVDQGEDATD
-879 SVVTTW
+879 SSAVTTW
-885 ELAKYAKA
+885 ELSKYAKA
-893 FICRDESAEGM
+893 VLVSNPDYIGKWDAGNAADETLYFVR
-904 WNLAEAESDS
+904 NDD
-914 LIFHANANHTVTVQN
+914 HTVTVMRSEGN
-929 ASGQAINSF
+929 KAVTYF

-952 PNPNKKTVPSY
+952 PNPNKETVPSY

-1183 NAFELTETTDEL
+1183 NAFELTETTSEL

>member
-26 LSASAAEAPAG
+26 LSAAAAEAPSG
-37 VVRYITVGVAGDA
+37 VVRYITVNGV
-50 DSYAT
+50 T
-55 VDLQDDAPAY
+55 VDLQSSNPSV
-65 QVRSLSADLSV
+65 QVRDLSADVKV
-76 KLAAELVGNYELQ
+76 KLAADLTGNYQLQ
-89 ALAAE
+89 AIAAP
-94 SVDTEEI
+94 SYSTTATTPI
-101 TVTGTTLDADKYFTK
+101 TVTETPLLANQYVTV
-116 TGDKTATI
+116 TGEKTATI
-124 SLQLVDTKDT
+124 SLQLVDTKGNGIG
-134 PATSDDTKYDPYVIT
+134 SDDTKYDPYVIT
-149 LNQVDARTTTNLS
+149 LNQVDARTTTDLS
-162 EDVVLGK
+162 EDVVLGR

-181 VINVVLARHTDEV
+181 VINVVLARHTGGG
-194 WDATTYNQTTQDE
+194 WDATSDAKWDE
-207 LGALIEVTPLEGA
+207 DGAQADLDAEIKVTPLEGA
-220 TVDGVAPDRVTG
+220 TVDNVGDPDI
-232 TYKVGADNGDTFTVT
+232 KGAYTVEVDNNDTFTVT
-247 SESTGNHSTYKVV
+247 SESKGNHSTYKVV

-266 IKSFSVDGVDGVI
+266 INSFSVDGVDGVI
-279 SDEDKNDVPDTI
+279 SDVDKNDVPDTI

-309 DPEFAVDYEVEGN
+309 NPKFAVKYKVEGN
-322 VHCTVSIY
+322 LHCTMEIY
-330 QTNNPNAIVSNLVG
+330 ETNNGTALDSNLVSG
-344 GEDVPF
+344 DEVVFND
-350 KGLALDNAQ
+350 LANK
-359 TVAKENEWNGTVR
+359 TWTGSVR
-372 VYRLGTGTNA
+372 VYRLGSESSTIDTKGT
-382 DNAKD
+382 D
-387 AIQVYNLKVQ
+387 AIQVYNLVVRLQ
-397 LEDSTDTDITYARVD
+397 PDSDTEITYVRVD
-412 RTIASVDLD
+412 DTIADIEGNAINAV
-421 NGTITAELPAN
+421 LPVN
-432 VGNDTTTGAPTNL
+432 KDTGAPTERDDL
-445 ASVELNLYTAATTSK
+445 SVVIYTGTSVESVTVDGKPATAITK
-460 VVVNGKDMDPVTE
+460 EDDL
-473 GSDYSVGRKAW
+473 DYDASRIAW
-484 RAYGVNLSTTAI
+484 KITGVNIETMKVI
-496 VTVYAEDGV
+496 TVVAEDG
-505 TTRQYTVNAK
+505 TTSEQYTITTEF
-515 LAQARSDASI
+515 AQRHDDASI
-525 TAFYIGDY
+525 THFSIGDY
-533 EGVITQSGGA
+533 DGVITNSGGA

-552 VPYMTLEV
+552 VPYMTLDV
-560 TNLPIYATASAGAK
+560 ADLRVYATASSGAK
-574 VQFTFESGVVRDVI
+574 VQFTTDATYDLI
-588 NGYHKAGDINLGGTI
+588 NGYHTASRIGLGSEIDVTKGI
-603 RVNDGLTTTITA
+603 STTIVA
-615 IDKIDETVTQDYTVR
+615 VDKNDKTVR
-630 VVLDKPAAT
+630 QEYVVNVVLDKPAAT

-652 ITNDSDRDIMHAID
+652 VTNDSDRDIMHAID

-692 IAPSL
+692 VAPSL
-697 MDNREGYFNNV
+697 MDNREGLFNNV

-720 FAVINQDIDVEN
+720 FVVYGEDTGNYRLHKLTATTTDVDDEN
-732 PTGDVRLALLDA
+732 
-744 TDSDASDSVITGTI
+744 ITGSI
-758 LDNDHSNAT
+758 LST
-767 INGKPVDPDNWDSSW
+767 TPVM
-782 YKEVNTVVVLPEEIA
+782 TVDGYHGEYSTVIVLPEEIA
-797 RQVLVGGAKVANK
+797 RQVLVGDAETSGRDKGVDLISKAAVA
-810 TNNDTNRISAEECV
+810 
-824 KQGTVYKVEIEE
+824 QYGTTYGVQITA

-843 DLISFTVGDTELTVN
+843 DLLSFTVGDTELIVN
-858 TSNNTISGV
+858 KNNNTISGV

-872 TDADGDG
+872 TNTT
-879 SVVTTW
+879 VVSSW
-885 ELAKYAKA
+885 ELSKYAKA
-893 FICRDESAEGM
+893 VVSHDTTPTGM
-904 WNLAEAESDS
+904 EYFTEAGATTLYFQRVDD
-914 LIFHANANHTVTVQN
+914 ANHSVKVYIGTPNGDTN
-929 ASGQAINSF
+929 TLGLF
-938 EVQAEDRLTVGTGS
+938 EIQAEDRLTVDD
-952 PNPNKKTVPSY
+952 NEQVPSY

>member
-26 LSASAAEAPAG
+26 LSAAAAEAPSG
-37 VVRYITVGVAGDA
+37 VVRYITVNG
-50 DSYAT
+50 AT
-55 VDLQDDAPAY
+55 VDLQSSNPSI
-65 QVRSLSADLSV
+65 QVRDLSADVKV
-76 KLAAELVGNYELQ
+76 KLAAGLTGNYQLQ
-89 ALAAE
+89 AIAAP
-94 SVDTEEI
+94 SYSTTATTPI
-101 TVTGTTLDADKYFTK
+101 TVTETSLPANQYVTV
-116 TGDKTATI
+116 TGEKTATI
-124 SLQLVDTKDT
+124 SLQLVDTKNT
-134 PATSDDTKYDPYVIT
+134 PATSDDTKYAPYVIT
-149 LNQVDARTTTNLS
+149 LNQVDARTTTDLS
-162 EDVVLGK
+162 EDVVLGR

-175 VDNVNK
+175 VDKVNK
-181 VINVVLARHTDEV
+181 VINVVLARHTGTG
-194 WDATTYNQTTQDE
+194 WDATSDAKWDE
-207 LGALIEVTPLEGA
+207 DGAQADLDAEIKVTPLEGA
-220 TVDGVAPDRVTG
+220 TVDNVGDPDINGAYTV
-232 TYKVGADNGDTFTVT
+232 KVDNNDTFTVT
-247 SESTGNHSTYKVV
+247 SESKGNHSTYKVV

-266 IKSFSVDGVDGVI
+266 INSFSVDGVDGVI

-309 DPEFAVDYEVEGN
+309 NPEFAVDYEVEGN
-322 VHCTVSIY
+322 LHCTMEIY
-330 QTNNPNAIVSNLVG
+330 ETNNGTALDSNLVSG
-344 GEDVPF
+344 DEVVFND
-350 KGLALDNAQ
+350 LANK
-359 TVAKENEWNGTVR
+359 TWTGSVR
-372 VYRLGTGTNA
+372 VYRLGSESSTIDTKGT
-382 DNAKD
+382 D
-387 AIQVYNLKVQ
+387 AIQVYNLVVRLQ
-397 LEDSTDTDITYARVD
+397 PDSDTEITYVRVD
-412 RTIASVDLD
+412 DTIADIEGNAINAV
-421 NGTITAELPAN
+421 LPVN
-432 VGNDTTTGAPTNL
+432 KDTGAPTERDDL
-445 ASVELNLYTAATTSK
+445 SVVIYTGTSVES
-460 VVVNGKDMDPVTE
+460 VTVDGE
-473 GSDYSVGRKAW
+473 LAKPITDEDDLDYDASRIAW
-484 RAYGVNLSTTAI
+484 KITGVNIETMKVI
-496 VTVYAEDGV
+496 TVVAEDG
-505 TTRQYTVNAK
+505 TTSEQYTITTEI
-515 LAQARSDASI
+515 AQRHDDASI
-525 TAFYIGDY
+525 THFSIGDY
-533 EGVITQSGGA
+533 DGVITNSGGA

-552 VPYMTLEV
+552 VPYMTLDV
-560 TNLPIYATASAGAK
+560 ADLRVYATPSSGAK
-574 VQFTFESGVVRDVI
+574 VQFTTNATYDLI
-588 NGYHKAGDINLGGTI
+588 NGYHTASRIGLGGEIDVT
-603 RVNDGLTTTITA
+603 DGISTTIVA
-615 IDKIDETVTQDYTVR
+615 VDKNDKTVR
-630 VVLDKPAAT
+630 QEYVVNVVLDKPAAT

-652 ITNDSDRDIMHAID
+652 VTNDSDRDIMHAID

-692 IAPSL
+692 VAPSL

-708 VTDFTTVDGGVA
+708 VTDYTTVDGGVA

-758 LDNDHSNAT
+758 LDNDHSDAT
-767 INGKPVDPDNWDSSW
+767 INGKPVDPKNWNSSW
-782 YKEVNTVVVLPEEIA
+782 YNEVNTVVVLPEEIA
-797 RQVLVGGAKVANK
+797 RQVLVGDAEVASSNGDDK
-810 TNNDTNRISAEECV
+810 NRISAEECV

-872 TDADGDG
+872 TVDQGEDATD
-879 SVVTTW
+879 SSAVTTW
-885 ELAKYAKA
+885 ELSKYAKA
-893 FICRDESAEGM
+893 VLVSNPDYIGKWDAGNAADEALYFVR
-904 WNLAEAESDS
+904 NDD
-914 LIFHANANHTVTVQN
+914 HTVTVMR
-929 ASGQAINSF
+929 SEGDKPVTYF

-952 PNPNKKTVPSY
+952 PNPNKETVPSY

-1183 NAFELTETTDEL
+1183 NAFELTETTSEL

>member
-26 LSASAAEAPAG
+26 LSAAAAEAPSG
-37 VVRYITVGVAGDA
+37 VVWYITVND
-50 DSYAT
+50 AT
-55 VDLQDDAPAY
+55 VDLQSSNPSIQVNDLNAP
-65 QVRSLSADLSV
+65 VRV
-76 KLAAELVGNYELQ
+76 KLAADLTGHYQLQ
-89 ALAAE
+89 AIAAP
-94 SVDTEEI
+94 SVSTTETAEI
-101 TVTGTTLDADKYFTK
+101 TVNGVTGYPTGLPANRYVTK
-116 TGDKTATI
+116 TDDKTATI

-162 EDVVLGK
+162 EDVVLGR

-181 VINVVLARHTDEV
+181 VINVVLARHTGGG
-194 WDATTYNQTTQDE
+194 WDATSDAKWDE
-207 LGALIEVTPLEGA
+207 DGAQADLDAEIKVTPLEGA
-220 TVDGVAPDRVTG
+220 TVDNVGDPDI
-232 TYKVGADNGDTFTVT
+232 KGAYTVEVDNNDTFTVT
-247 SESTGNHSTYKVV
+247 SESKGNHSTYKVV

-330 QTNNPNAIVSNLVG
+330 QTNDGNAIVSNLVG

-350 KGLALDNAQ
+350 NGLSLTND
-359 TVAKENEWNGTVR
+359 EWTGTVR

-382 DNAKD
+382 NNAND

-397 LEDSTDTDITYARVD
+397 LEDSTDTDILYVRANT
-412 RTIASVDLD
+412 TIADVDLD
-421 NGTITAELPAN
+421 NGTVHAVLPVNVNDENTPTDLENVDLVIYTPSTASN
-432 VGNDTTTGAPTNL
+432 
-445 ASVELNLYTAATTSK
+445 
-460 VVVNGKDMDPVTE
+460 VVVDGAKAYE
-473 GSDYSVGRKAW
+473 GSNANDQAVGRAVWAVDDVDLRTQK
-484 RAYGVNLSTTAI
+484 VI
-496 VTVYAEDGV
+496 TVYAEDGK
-505 TTRQYTVNAK
+505 TTRQYTITAEISG
-515 LAQARSDASI
+515 RHDDASI
-525 TAFYIGDY
+525 TNFAIGDY
-533 EGVITQSGGA
+533 DGVITKSGGA

-552 VPYMTLEV
+552 VPYMTLDVEDLRV
-560 TNLPIYATASAGAK
+560 YATPSSGAK
-574 VQFTFESGVVRDVI
+574 VQFTDLNGNTADLI
-588 NGYHKAGDINLGGTI
+588 NGYHTAGDLQALYDTIPVDGALTGTI
-603 RVNDGLTTTITA
+603 VA
-615 IDKIDETVTQDYTVR
+615 VDKNDETVRQEYVVN

-652 ITNDSDRDIMHAID
+652 VTNDSDRDIMHAID

-758 LDNDHSNAT
+758 LDNDRSNAT
-767 INGKPVDPDNWDSSW
+767 INGKPVDPDNWNGSW
-782 YKEVNTVVVLPEEIA
+782 YNEVNTVVVLPEEIA
-797 RQVLVGGAKVANK
+797 RQVLVGDAKVANK

-843 DLISFTVGDTELTVN
+843 DLISFTVGDTELIVN
-858 TSNNTISGV
+858 KNNNTISGV

-872 TDADGDG
+872 TNTT
-879 SVVTTW
+879 VVSSW
-885 ELAKYAKA
+885 ELSKYAKA
-893 FICRDESAEGM
+893 VVSHDTTPTGM
-904 WNLAEAESDS
+904 EYFTEAGATTLYFQRVDD
-914 LIFHANANHTVTVQN
+914 ANHSVKVYIGTPNGDTN
-929 ASGQAINSF
+929 TLGLF
-938 EVQAEDRLTVGTGS
+938 EIQAEDRLTVGD
-952 PNPNKKTVPSY
+952 NEQVPSY

-1183 NAFELTETTDEL
+1183 NAFELTETTSEL

>member
-26 LSASAAEAPAG
+26 LSAAAAEAPSG
-37 VVRYITVGVAGDA
+37 VVRYITVND
-50 DSYAT
+50 AT
-55 VDLQDDAPAY
+55 VDLQSSNPSIQVNDLNAP
-65 QVRSLSADLSV
+65 VRV
-76 KLAAELVGNYELQ
+76 KLAAGLTGYYQLQ
-89 ALAAE
+89 AIAAP
-94 SVDTEEI
+94 SYSTTATTPI
-101 TVTGTTLDADKYFTK
+101 TVTETSLPANQYVTV
-116 TGDKTATI
+116 TGEKTATI
-124 SLQLVDTKDT
+124 SLQLVDTKNT
-134 PATSDDTKYDPYVIT
+134 PATSDDTKYAPYVIT
-149 LNQVDARTTTNLS
+149 LNQVDARTTTDLS
-162 EDVVLGK
+162 EDVVLGR

-175 VDNVNK
+175 VDKVNK
-181 VINVVLARHTDEV
+181 VINVVLARHTGTG
-194 WDATTYNQTTQDE
+194 WDATSDAKWDE
-207 LGALIEVTPLEGA
+207 DGAQADLDAEIKVTPLEGA
-220 TVDGVAPDRVTG
+220 TVDNVGDPDINGAYTV
-232 TYKVGADNGDTFTVT
+232 KVDNNDTFTVT
-247 SESTGNHSTYKVV
+247 SESKGNHSTYKVV

-266 IKSFSVDGVDGVI
+266 INSFSVDGVDGVI
-279 SDEDKNDVPDTI
+279 SDVDKNDVPDTI

-309 DPEFAVDYEVEGN
+309 NPKFAVKYKVEGN
-322 VHCTVSIY
+322 LHCTMEIY
-330 QTNNPNAIVSNLVG
+330 ETNNGTALDSNLVSG
-344 GEDVPF
+344 DEVVFND
-350 KGLALDNAQ
+350 LANK
-359 TVAKENEWNGTVR
+359 TWTGSVR
-372 VYRLGTGTNA
+372 VYRLGSESSTIDTKGT
-382 DNAKD
+382 D
-387 AIQVYNLKVQ
+387 AIQVYNLVVRLQ
-397 LEDSTDTDITYARVD
+397 PDSDTEITYVRVD
-412 RTIASVDLD
+412 DTIADIEGNAINAV
-421 NGTITAELPAN
+421 LPVN
-432 VGNDTTTGAPTNL
+432 KDTGAPTERDDL
-445 ASVELNLYTAATTSK
+445 SVVIYTGTSVES
-460 VVVNGKDMDPVTE
+460 VTVDGE
-473 GSDYSVGRKAW
+473 LAKPITDEDDLDYDASRIAW
-484 RAYGVNLSTTAI
+484 KITGVNIETMKVI
-496 VTVYAEDGV
+496 TVVAEDG
-505 TTRQYTVNAK
+505 TTSEQYTITTEI
-515 LAQARSDASI
+515 AQRHDDASI
-525 TAFYIGDY
+525 THFSIGDY
-533 EGVITQSGGA
+533 DGVITNSGGA

-552 VPYMTLEV
+552 VPYMTLDV
-560 TNLPIYATASAGAK
+560 ADLRVYATPSSGAK
-574 VQFTFESGVVRDVI
+574 VQFTTNAAYDLI
-588 NGYHKAGDINLGGTI
+588 NGYHTASRIGLGGEIDVT
-603 RVNDGLTTTITA
+603 DGISTTIVA
-615 IDKIDETVTQDYTVR
+615 VDKNDKTVR
-630 VVLDKPAAT
+630 QEYVVNVVLDKPAAT

-692 IAPSL
+692 VAPSL
-697 MDNREGYFNNV
+697 MDNREGKFNNV

-720 FAVINQDIDVEN
+720 FVVYGEDTGNYRLHKLTATTTDVDDEN
-732 PTGDVRLALLDA
+732 
-744 TDSDASDSVITGTI
+744 ITGSI
-758 LDNDHSNAT
+758 LST
-767 INGKPVDPDNWDSSW
+767 TPVMTDDGYHGEYS
-782 YKEVNTVVVLPEEIA
+782 TVIVLPEEIA
-797 RQVLVGGAKVANK
+797 RQVLVGDAETSGRDKGVDLISKAAVA
-810 TNNDTNRISAEECV
+810 
-824 KQGTVYKVEIEE
+824 QYGTTYGVQITA

-843 DLISFTVGDTELTVN
+843 DLISFTVGNTELTVN

-872 TDADGDG
+872 TVDQGEDATD
-879 SVVTTW
+879 SSAVTTW
-885 ELAKYAKA
+885 ELSKYAKA
-893 FICRDESAEGM
+893 VLVSNPDYIGKWDAGNAADETLYFVR
-904 WNLAEAESDS
+904 NDD
-914 LIFHANANHTVTVQN
+914 HTVTVMRSEGN
-929 ASGQAINSF
+929 KAVTYF

-952 PNPNKKTVPSY
+952 PNPNKETVPSY

-1183 NAFELTETTDEL
+1183 NAFELTETTSEL

>member
-124 SLQLVDTKDT
+124 SLQLVDTKGT
-134 PATSDDTKYDPYVIT
+134 TATSDDTKYDPFVVT

-162 EDVVLGK
+162 EDVVLGR

-181 VINVVLARHTDEV
+181 VINVVLARHTGV
-194 WDATTYNQTTQDE
+194 TWDATDP
-207 LGALIEVTPLEGA
+207 AWS
-220 TVDGVAPDRVTG
+220 D
-232 TYKVGADNGDTFTVT
+232 ADNGNQDGLNAQIQVSGTDGSTVPNNGWVNADQGDTFQVT
-247 SESTGNHSTYKVV
+247 SESRGNRSTYTIV

-309 DPEFAVDYEVEGN
+309 NPEFAVEYKVEGS
-322 VHCTVSIY
+322 VHCTVGIFDQYS
-330 QTNNPNAIVSNLVG
+330 QSVDSNIVSGDEVTFN
-344 GEDVPF
+344 
-350 KGLALDNAQ
+350 GLALDNAQ
-359 TVAKENEWNGTVR
+359 TEAKENEWNGTVR
-372 VYRLGTGTNA
+372 VYRLGTGNDETYT
-382 DNAKD
+382 DD

-412 RTIASVDLD
+412 DTIADVDLE
-421 NGTITAELPAN
+421 NGTIHAVLPRLKDDGSSTERDNATL
-432 VGNDTTTGAPTNL
+432 V
-445 ASVELNLYTAATTSK
+445 LYTASTTSR
-460 VVVNGKDMDPVTE
+460 VVIDGVDAVESQDPN
-473 GSDYSVGRKAW
+473 DQAAGRKVW
-484 RAYGVNLSTTAI
+484 ISNNDPKNENSLTVDLSTQKVI
-496 VTVYAEDGV
+496 TVYAEDGQ
-505 TTRQYTVNAK
+505 TTRQYTITTEISG
-515 LAQARSDASI
+515 RHDDASI
-525 TAFYIGDY
+525 TAFAIGDY
-533 EGVITQSGGA
+533 EGVITNSGGA

-552 VPYMTLEV
+552 VPYMTLDV
-560 TNLPIYATASAGAK
+560 SNLRVYATASSGAK
-574 VQFTFESGVVRDVI
+574 VQHDTNGDTAGGMMDVI
-588 NGYHKAGDINLGGTI
+588 NGYHNGAAIGLGAIDVTNG
-603 RVNDGLTTTITA
+603 VSTTIVA
-615 IDKIDETVTQDYTVR
+615 VDKNDETVRQEYVVN

-652 ITNDSDRDIMHAID
+652 VTNDSDRDIMHAID

-679 TDSSNNVGTINLK
+679 TDSSNNVGTINLQVP
-692 IAPSL
+692 PSL
-697 MDNREGYFNNV
+697 LDHTENGPNGGTFENYNNV
-708 VTDFTTVDGGVA
+708 ITDFTTVNGGVA
-720 FAVINQDIDVEN
+720 FAVIDGGDDDSIDLDT
-732 PTGDVRLALLDA
+732 PTGDVRLKLLDA
-744 TDSDASDSVITGTI
+744 TDSDANNATITGTI
-758 LDNDHSNAT
+758 LNNNA
-767 INGKPVDPDNWDSSW
+767 IDSVGN
-782 YKEVNTVVVLPEEIA
+782 YYYDEINTVVVLPEEIA
-797 RQVLVGGAKVANK
+797 RQVLTDTAPTVYGGVGEDENDGCISEEKVLE
-810 TNNDTNRISAEECV
+810 T
-824 KQGTVYKVEIEE
+824 GTVYTVSITPQK
-836 DLHSSED
+836 HSADD
-843 DLISFTVGDTELTVN
+843 DLLTFTVGDTELTVN

-872 TDADGDG
+872 TNNPDVAVDWEISKYARAFALYGGYGELDQRAPIADADDFYF
-879 SVVTTW
+879 
-885 ELAKYAKA
+885 E
-893 FICRDESAEGM
+893 RND
-904 WNLAEAESDS
+904 D
-914 LIFHANANHTVTVQN
+914 HTVTVQYN
-929 ASGQAINSF
+929 GEDMTAF
-938 EVQAEDRLTVGTGS
+938 EVRAEDRLASTGT
-952 PNPNKKTVPSY
+952 SY

-1183 NAFELTETTDEL
+1183 NAFELTETTSEL

>member
-26 LSASAAEAPAG
+26 LSAAAAEAPSG
-37 VVRYITVGVAGDA
+37 VVRYITVNGV
-50 DSYAT
+50 T
-55 VDLQDDAPAY
+55 VDLQSSNPSV
-65 QVRSLSADLSV
+65 QVRDLSADVKV
-76 KLAAELVGNYELQ
+76 KLAADLTGNYQLQ
-89 ALAAE
+89 AIAAP
-94 SVDTEEI
+94 SYSTTATTPI
-101 TVTGTTLDADKYFTK
+101 TVTETPLLANQYVTV
-116 TGDKTATI
+116 TGEKTATI
-124 SLQLVDTKDT
+124 SLQLVDTKGNGIG
-134 PATSDDTKYDPYVIT
+134 SDDTKYDPYVIT

-162 EDVVLGK
+162 EDVVLGR

-175 VDNVNK
+175 VDSVNK
-181 VINVVLARHTDEV
+181 VINVVLARHTGEG
-194 WDATTYNQTTQDE
+194 WDATSDAKWDE
-207 LGALIEVTPLEGA
+207 DGAQADLDAEIKVTPLEGA
-220 TVDGVAPDRVTG
+220 TVDNVGDPDIKGAYTV
-232 TYKVGADNGDTFTVT
+232 KVDNNNTFTVT
-247 SESTGNHSTYKVV
+247 SESKGNHSTYKVV

-266 IKSFSVDGVDGVI
+266 INSFSVDGVDGVI
-279 SDEDKNDVPDTI
+279 SDVDKNDVPDTI

-309 DPEFAVDYEVEGN
+309 NPKFAVKYKVEGN
-322 VHCTVSIY
+322 LHCTMEIY
-330 QTNNPNAIVSNLVG
+330 ETNNGTALDSNLVSG
-344 GEDVPF
+344 DEVVFND
-350 KGLALDNAQ
+350 LANK
-359 TVAKENEWNGTVR
+359 TWTGSVR
-372 VYRLGTGTNA
+372 VYRLGSESSTIDTKGT
-382 DNAKD
+382 D
-387 AIQVYNLKVQ
+387 AIQVYNLVVRLQ
-397 LEDSTDTDITYARVD
+397 PDSDTEITYVRVD
-412 RTIASVDLD
+412 GTIADIEGNAINAV
-421 NGTITAELPAN
+421 LPVN
-432 VGNDTTTGAPTNL
+432 KDTGAPTERDDL
-445 ASVELNLYTAATTSK
+445 SVVIYTGTSVESVTVDGKPATAITK
-460 VVVNGKDMDPVTE
+460 EDDL
-473 GSDYSVGRKAW
+473 DYDASRIAW
-484 RAYGVNLSTTAI
+484 KITGVNIETMKVI
-496 VTVYAEDGV
+496 TVVAEDG
-505 TTRQYTVNAK
+505 TTSEQYTITTEF
-515 LAQARSDASI
+515 AQRHDDASI
-525 TAFYIGDY
+525 THFSIGDY
-533 EGVITQSGGA
+533 DGVITNSGGA

-552 VPYMTLEV
+552 VPYMTLDV
-560 TNLPIYATASAGAK
+560 ADLRVYATASSGAK
-574 VQFTFESGVVRDVI
+574 VQFTTDATYDLI
-588 NGYHKAGDINLGGTI
+588 NGYHTASRIGLGSEIDVTKGI
-603 RVNDGLTTTITA
+603 STTIVA
-615 IDKIDETVTQDYTVR
+615 VDKNDKTVR
-630 VVLDKPAAT
+630 QEYVVNVVLDKPAAT

-652 ITNDSDRDIMHAID
+652 VTNDSDRDIMHAID

-692 IAPSL
+692 VAPSL
-697 MDNREGYFNNV
+697 MDNREGKFNNV

-720 FAVINQDIDVEN
+720 FVVYGEDTGNYRLHKLTATTTDVDDEN
-732 PTGDVRLALLDA
+732 
-744 TDSDASDSVITGTI
+744 ITGSI
-758 LDNDHSNAT
+758 LST
-767 INGKPVDPDNWDSSW
+767 TPVM
-782 YKEVNTVVVLPEEIA
+782 TVDGYHGEYSTVIVLPEEIA
-797 RQVLVGGAKVANK
+797 RQVLVGDAETSGRDKGVDLISKAAVA
-810 TNNDTNRISAEECV
+810 
-824 KQGTVYKVEIEE
+824 QYGTTYGVQITA

-858 TSNNTISGV
+858 TSNNTISGE

-929 ASGQAINSF
+929 ANGQAINSF
-938 EVQAEDRLTVGTGS
+938 EVQSEDRLTVSNG
-952 PNPNKKTVPSY
+952 KVPSY

-990 GVIDDSDPDNRT
+990 GVIDDSDPNNRT

-1183 NAFELTETTDEL
+1183 NAFELTETTSEL

>member
-26 LSASAAEAPAG
+26 LSAAAAEAPSG
-37 VVRYITVGVAGDA
+37 VVRYITVND
-50 DSYAT
+50 AT
-55 VDLQDDAPAY
+55 VDLQSSNPSIQVNDLNAP
-65 QVRSLSADLSV
+65 VRV
-76 KLAAELVGNYELQ
+76 KLAAGLTGNYQLQ
-89 ALAAE
+89 AIAAP
-94 SVDTEEI
+94 SVSTTETAEI
-101 TVTGTTLDADKYFTK
+101 TVNGVTGYANGLPANRYVTK
-116 TGDKTATI
+116 TDDKTATV
-124 SLQLVDTKDT
+124 SLQLVDTKGT

-149 LNQVDARTTTNLS
+149 LNQVDARTTTDLS
-162 EDVVLGK
+162 EDVVLGR

-181 VINVVLARHTDEV
+181 VINVVLARNTQATSST
-194 WDATTYNQTTQDE
+194 WDDNTQTA
-207 LGALIEVTPLEGA
+207 LNALIEVTPVEGA
-220 TVDGVAPDRVTG
+220 TVDGVTPDRVTG
-232 TYKVGADNGDTFTVT
+232 TYEVDADNGDTFTVT
-247 SESTGNHSTYKVV
+247 SESGGNHSTYKVV

-266 IKSFSVDGVDGVI
+266 INSFSVDGVDGVI
-279 SDEDKNDVPDTI
+279 SDVDKNDVPDTI

-309 DPEFAVDYEVEGN
+309 NPKFAVEYKVEGN
-322 VHCTVSIY
+322 LHCTMEIY
-330 QTNNPNAIVSNLVG
+330 ETNNGTALDSNLVSG
-344 GEDVPF
+344 DEVVFND
-350 KGLALDNAQ
+350 LANK
-359 TVAKENEWNGTVR
+359 TWTGSVR
-372 VYRLGTGTNA
+372 VYRLGSESSTIDTKGT
-382 DNAKD
+382 D
-387 AIQVYNLKVQ
+387 AIQVYNLVVRLQ
-397 LEDSTDTDITYARVD
+397 PDSDTEITYVRVD
-412 RTIASVDLD
+412 DTIADIED
-421 NGTITAELPAN
+421 NAINAVLPVN
-432 VGNDTTTGAPTNL
+432 KDTGAPTERDDL
-445 ASVELNLYTAATTSK
+445 SVVIYTGTSVESVTVDGKPAAPITDK
-460 VVVNGKDMDPVTE
+460 NDL
-473 GSDYSVGRKAW
+473 DYDASRIAW
-484 RAYGVNLSTTAI
+484 KITGVNIETMKVI
-496 VTVYAEDGV
+496 TVVAEDSN
-505 TTRQYTVNAK
+505 TSEQYTITTEI
-515 LAQARSDASI
+515 AQRHDDASI
-525 TAFYIGDY
+525 THFSIGDY
-533 EGVITQSGGA
+533 DGVITNSGGA

-552 VPYMTLEV
+552 VPYMTLDV
-560 TNLPIYATASAGAK
+560 ADLRVYATPSSGAK
-574 VQFTFESGVVRDVI
+574 VQFGTGTTYDLI
-588 NGYHKAGDINLGGTI
+588 NGYHTADRIGLGSE
-603 RVNDGLTTTITA
+603 
-615 IDKIDETVTQDYTVR
+615 IDVTNGISTKLVAVDKNDETVRQEYVVN

-652 ITNDSDRDIMHAID
+652 VTNDSDRDIMHAID

-758 LDNDHSNAT
+758 LDNDRSNAT
-767 INGKPVDPDNWDSSW
+767 INGKPVDPDNWNGSW
-782 YKEVNTVVVLPEEIA
+782 YNEVNTVVVLPEEIA
-797 RQVLVGGAKVANK
+797 RQVLVGDAKVANK

-843 DLISFTVGDTELTVN
+843 DLISFTVGDTELIVN
-858 TSNNTISGV
+858 KNNNTISGV

-872 TDADGDG
+872 TNTT
-879 SVVTTW
+879 VVSSW
-885 ELAKYAKA
+885 ELSKYAKA
-893 FICRDESAEGM
+893 VVSHDTTPTGM
-904 WNLAEAESDS
+904 EYFTEAGATTLYFQRVDD
-914 LIFHANANHTVTVQN
+914 ANHSVKVYIGTPNGDTN
-929 ASGQAINSF
+929 TLGLF
-938 EVQAEDRLTVGTGS
+938 EIQAEDRLTVGD
-952 PNPNKKTVPSY
+952 NEQVPSY

>member
-26 LSASAAEAPAG
+26 LSAAAAEAPSG
-37 VVRYITVGVAGDA
+37 VVRYITVNG
-50 DSYAT
+50 AT
-55 VDLQDDAPAY
+55 VDLQSSNPSI
-65 QVRSLSADLSV
+65 QVRDLSADVRV
-76 KLAAELVGNYELQ
+76 KLAAGLTGNYQLQ
-89 ALAAE
+89 AIAAPSYSTTATKQITVAE
-94 SVDTEEI
+94 TSLDADEYV
-101 TVTGTTLDADKYFTK
+101 TVTGE
-116 TGDKTATI
+116 KTATI
-124 SLQLVDTKDT
+124 SLQLVDTKNT
-134 PATSDDTKYDPYVIT
+134 PATSDDTKYDPFVVT

-162 EDVVLGK
+162 EDVVLGR

-181 VINVVLARHTDEV
+181 VINVVLARHTGV
-194 WDATTYNQTTQDE
+194 TWDATDP
-207 LGALIEVTPLEGA
+207 AWS
-220 TVDGVAPDRVTG
+220 D
-232 TYKVGADNGDTFTVT
+232 ADNGNQDGLNAQIQVSGTDGSTVPNNGWVNADQGDTFQVT
-247 SESTGNHSTYKVV
+247 SESRGNRSTYTIV

-266 IKSFSVDGVDGVI
+266 IKSFSVDGVKGVI

-309 DPEFAVDYEVEGN
+309 NPEFAVDYEVEGN

-330 QTNNPNAIVSNLVG
+330 QSGNNNAIVSNLVG

-350 KGLALDNAQ
+350 NGLALDNAQ
-359 TVAKENEWNGTVR
+359 TEAKENEWNGTVR

-382 DNAKD
+382 NNAND

-412 RTIASVDLD
+412 DTIADVDLE
-421 NGTITAELPAN
+421 NGTIHAVLPRLKDD
-432 VGNDTTTGAPTNL
+432 GSPTERDNATL
-445 ASVELNLYTAATTSK
+445 VLYTASTTSR
-460 VVVNGKDMDPVTE
+460 VVIDGVDAVESQDPN
-473 GSDYSVGRKAW
+473 DQAAGRKVWISNNKADLK
-484 RAYGVNLSTTAI
+484 ADLSTQKVI
-496 VTVYAEDGV
+496 TVYAEDGQ
-505 TTRQYTVNAK
+505 TTRQYTITTEISG
-515 LAQARSDASI
+515 RHDDASI
-525 TAFYIGDY
+525 TNFAIGDY
-533 EGVITQSGGA
+533 DGVITKSGGA

-552 VPYMTLEV
+552 VPYMTLSV
-560 TNLPIYATASAGAK
+560 ANLRVYATPSSGAK
-574 VQFTFESGVVRDVI
+574 VQFTDLNGNTADLI
-588 NGYHKAGDINLGGTI
+588 NGYHTAGQLQELYGTI
-603 RVNDGLTTTITA
+603 PVNGALTGTIVA
-615 IDKIDETVTQDYTVR
+615 VDKNDETVRQEYVVN

-652 ITNDSDRDIMHAID
+652 VTNDSDRDIMHAID

-758 LDNDHSNAT
+758 LDNDYSNAT
-767 INGKPVDPDNWDSSW
+767 INGKPVDPDNWNSSW
-782 YKEVNTVVVLPEEIA
+782 YNEVNTVVVLPEEIA
-797 RQVLVGGAKVANK
+797 RQVLVGDAKVATK
-810 TNNDTNRISAEECV
+810 TKDDTNRISAEECV

-843 DLISFTVGDTELTVN
+843 DLISFTVGDTELIVN
-858 TSNNTISGV
+858 KNNNTISGV

-872 TDADGDG
+872 TNTT
-879 SVVTTW
+879 VVSSW
-885 ELAKYAKA
+885 ELSKYAKA
-893 FICRDESAEGM
+893 VVSHDTTPTGM
-904 WNLAEAESDS
+904 EYFTEAGATTLYFQRVDD
-914 LIFHANANHTVTVQN
+914 ANHSVKVYIGTPNGDTN
-929 ASGQAINSF
+929 TLGLF
-938 EVQAEDRLTVGTGS
+938 EIQAEDRLTVDD
-952 PNPNKKTVPSY
+952 NEQVPSY

-1183 NAFELTETTDEL
+1183 NAFELTETTSEL

>member
-26 LSASAAEAPAG
+26 LGASAAEAPAG
-37 VVRYITVGVAGDA
+37 VLRYITVGVAGDA

-55 VDLQDDAPAY
+55 VDLQDGAPAY

-124 SLQLVDTKDT
+124 SLQLVDTKGT
-134 PATSDDTKYDPYVIT
+134 PATSDDTKYAPYVIT

-162 EDVVLGK
+162 EDVVLGR

-181 VINVVLARHTDEV
+181 VINVVLARNT
-194 WDATTYNQTTQDE
+194 ATHDSIWNDGYQKE
-207 LGALIEVTPLEGA
+207 LKAEITVTPVDGA
-220 TVDGVAPDRVTG
+220 TVDGGNTVSAND
-232 TYKVGADNGDTFTVT
+232 GATFTVT
-247 SESTGNHSTYKVV
+247 SESKGNHSTYKVV

-266 IKSFSVDGVDGVI
+266 IKTFSVDGVKGVI

-299 INDQWGYPVT
+299 INDEWGYN
-309 DPEFAVDYEVEGN
+309 DPASNTFAVEYEVEGN
-322 VHCTVSIY
+322 VHCTVGIY
-330 QTNNPNAIVSNLVG
+330 DQYSSAVDENIVS
-344 GEDVPF
+344 EDEVTF
-350 KGLALDNAQ
+350 ADLTIDD
-359 TVAKENEWNGTVR
+359 VWNGYVKVT
-372 VYRLGTGTNA
+372 RLGKDG
-382 DNAKD
+382 DIPEGD
-387 AIQVYNLKVQ
+387 AIQVYDLVVRLQ
-397 LEDSTDTDITYARVD
+397 PDADTDITYARVD

-473 GSDYSVGRKAW
+473 GSDYSDGRKAW

-1183 NAFELTETTDEL
+1183 NAFELTETTSEL

>member
-26 LSASAAEAPAG
+26 LSAAAAEAPSG
-37 VVRYITVGVAGDA
+37 VVRYITVNGV
-50 DSYAT
+50 T
-55 VDLQDDAPAY
+55 VDLQSSNPSV
-65 QVRSLSADLSV
+65 QVRDLSADVKV
-76 KLAAELVGNYELQ
+76 KLAAGLTGNYQLQ
-89 ALAAE
+89 AIAAP
-94 SVDTEEI
+94 SYSTTETAEI
-101 TVTGTTLDADKYFTK
+101 TVNGVTGYANGLPANRYVTK
-116 TGDKTATI
+116 TDDKTATV
-124 SLQLVDTKDT
+124 SLQLVDTKGT

-149 LNQVDARTTTNLS
+149 LNQVDARTTTDLS
-162 EDVVLGK
+162 LDVTLGR

-181 VINVVLARHTDEV
+181 VINVVLARHTGV
-194 WDATTYNQTTQDE
+194 TWDATDP
-207 LGALIEVTPLEGA
+207 AWS
-220 TVDGVAPDRVTG
+220 D
-232 TYKVGADNGDTFTVT
+232 ADNGNQDGLNAQIQVSGIDGSTVPNNGWVNADQGDTFQVT
-247 SESTGNHSTYKVV
+247 SESGGNHSTYKVV

-309 DPEFAVDYEVEGN
+309 NPEFAVDYEVEGN

-330 QTNNPNAIVSNLVG
+330 QTNNGNAIVSNLVG

-350 KGLALDNAQ
+350 NGLSLTND
-359 TVAKENEWNGTVR
+359 EWTGTVR

-382 DNAKD
+382 NNAND

-412 RTIASVDLD
+412 DTIADVDLE
-421 NGTITAELPAN
+421 NGTIHAVLPRLKDN
-432 VGNDTTTGAPTNL
+432 GNETQLGD
-445 ASVELNLYTAATTSK
+445 VKVVLYTPDTATK
-460 VVVNGKDMDPVTE
+460 VVMDGQDAYPST
-473 GSDYSVGRKAW
+473 DANDIALGRDVWVVDHLDLRTQK
-484 RAYGVNLSTTAI
+484 VI
-496 VTVYAEDGV
+496 TVYAEDGK
-505 TTRQYTVNAK
+505 TTRQYTITAEISG
-515 LAQARSDASI
+515 RHDDASI
-525 TAFYIGDY
+525 TNFAIGDY
-533 EGVITQSGGA
+533 DGVITKSGGA

-552 VPYMTLEV
+552 VPYMTLDVEDLRV
-560 TNLPIYATASAGAK
+560 YATPSSGAK
-574 VQFTFESGVVRDVI
+574 VQFTDLNGARSDLI
-588 NGYHKAGDINLGGTI
+588 NGYHTAGDLQALYGTI
-603 RVNDGLTTTITA
+603 PVDGALTGTIVA
-615 IDKIDETVTQDYTVR
+615 VDKNDETVRQEYVVN

-679 TDSSNNVGTINLK
+679 TNSSNNVGTINLK

-697 MDNREGYFNNV
+697 MDNREGDFNNV
-708 VTDFTTVDGGVA
+708 VTDYTTVDGGVA
-720 FAVINQDIDVEN
+720 FAVTWGKAGVRQSPDVELE
-732 PTGDVRLALLDA
+732 VLDC
-744 TDSDASDSVITGTI
+744 TDSD
-758 LDNDHSNAT
+758 
-767 INGKPVDPDNWDSSW
+767 VDPDDITGHIL
-782 YKEVNTVVVLPEEIA
+782 NTNINDTTGANTEIDQIVVLPEEIA
-797 RQVLVGGAKVANK
+797 RQVLTGTAPVSQSITDNTG
-810 TNNDTNRISAEECV
+810 RISSAAILEH
-824 KQGTVYKVEIEE
+824 GTIYDVEITA

-929 ASGQAINSF
+929 ANGQAINSF
-938 EVQAEDRLTVGTGS
+938 EVQAEDRLTVSNG
-952 PNPNKKTVPSY
+952 KVPSY

-1183 NAFELTETTDEL
+1183 NAFELTETTSEL

>member
-26 LSASAAEAPAG
+26 LSAAAAEAPSG
-37 VVRYITVGVAGDA
+37 VVRYITVNGV
-50 DSYAT
+50 T
-55 VDLQDDAPAY
+55 VDLQSSNPSV
-65 QVRSLSADLSV
+65 QVRDLSADVKV
-76 KLAAELVGNYELQ
+76 KLAAGLTGNYQLQ
-89 ALAAE
+89 AIAAP
-94 SVDTEEI
+94 SYSTTATTPI
-101 TVTGTTLDADKYFTK
+101 TVTETSLPANQYVTV
-116 TGDKTATI
+116 TGEKTATI
-124 SLQLVDTKDT
+124 SLQLVDTKGNGIG
-134 PATSDDTKYDPYVIT
+134 SDDTKYDPFVVT
-149 LNQVDARTTTNLS
+149 LNQVDARTTTDLS

-220 TVDGVAPDRVTG
+220 TVDGVTPDRVTG
-232 TYKVGADNGDTFTVT
+232 TYEVDADNGDTFTVT
-247 SESTGNHSTYKVV
+247 SESEGNHSTYKVV

-330 QTNNPNAIVSNLVG
+330 QTNIGNAIVSNLVG

-382 DNAKD
+382 DNAND

-432 VGNDTTTGAPTNL
+432 VGNDNDNVPTNMG
-445 ASVELNLYTAATTSK
+445 AVELNLYTASTTSK
-460 VVVNGKDMDPVTE
+460 VVVNGVEMDEITNTADA
-473 GSDYSVGRKAW
+473 DYAAGRKAW
-484 RAYGVNLSTTAI
+484 RLYGVDVRTTAV

-505 TTRQYTVNAK
+505 TTRQYTVNAQM
-515 LAQARSDASI
+515 AQARSDASI

-552 VPYMTLEV
+552 VPYMTLDV

-574 VQFTFESGVVRDVI
+574 VQYILTGNNEPRDVI
-588 NGYHKAGDINLGGTI
+588 NGYHKAGDISLGGTI
-603 RVNDGLTTTITA
+603 PVDGALTTTITA

-652 ITNDSDRDIMHAID
+652 DTNDSDRDIMHAID

-697 MDNREGYFNNV
+697 MDNREGDFNNV
-708 VTDFTTVDGGVA
+708 VTDYTTVDGGVA
-720 FAVINQDIDVEN
+720 FAVTWGKAGVRQSPDVELE
-732 PTGDVRLALLDA
+732 VLDC
-744 TDSDASDSVITGTI
+744 TDSD
-758 LDNDHSNAT
+758 
-767 INGKPVDPDNWDSSW
+767 VDPDNITGHIL
-782 YKEVNTVVVLPEEIA
+782 NTNINDTTGANTEIDQIVVLPEEIA
-797 RQVLVGGAKVANK
+797 RQVLTGTAPVSQSVTDNTG
-810 TNNDTNRISAEECV
+810 RISSAAILEH
-824 KQGTVYKVEIEE
+824 GTIYDVEITA

-843 DLISFTVGDTELTVN
+843 DLLSFTVGDTELTVN

-938 EVQAEDRLTVGTGS
+938 EVQAEDRLTVSNG
-952 PNPNKKTVPSY
+952 KVPSY

-1183 NAFELTETTDEL
+1183 NAFELTETTSEL

>member
-26 LSASAAEAPAG
+26 LSAAAAEAPSG
-37 VVRYITVGVAGDA
+37 VVRYITVNGV
-50 DSYAT
+50 T
-55 VDLQDDAPAY
+55 VDLQSSNPSV
-65 QVRSLSADLSV
+65 QVNDLSADVKV
-76 KLAAELVGNYELQ
+76 KLAAGLTGNYQLQ
-89 ALAAE
+89 AIAAP
-94 SVDTEEI
+94 SVSTTETAEI
-101 TVTGTTLDADKYFTK
+101 TVNGVTGYANGLPANRYVTK
-116 TGDKTATI
+116 TDDKTATI
-124 SLQLVDTKDT
+124 SLQLVDTKGT
-134 PATSDDTKYDPYVIT
+134 TATSDDTKYAPYVIT

-162 EDVVLGK
+162 EDSEDITLGR

-181 VINVVLARHTDEV
+181 VINVVLARNT
-194 WDATTYNQTTQDE
+194 ATHDSIWNDGYQKE
-207 LGALIEVTPLEGA
+207 LKAEITVTPVDGA
-220 TVDGVAPDRVTG
+220 TVDGGNTVSAND
-232 TYKVGADNGDTFTVT
+232 GATFTVT
-247 SESTGNHSTYKVV
+247 SESKGNHSTYKVV

-266 IKSFSVDGVDGVI
+266 IKTFSVDGVKGVI

-299 INDQWGYPVT
+299 INDQWGYN
-309 DPEFAVDYEVEGN
+309 DPASNTFAVEYEVEGN
-322 VHCTVSIY
+322 VHCTVGIY
-330 QTNNPNAIVSNLVG
+330 DQYSSAVDENIVS
-344 GEDVPF
+344 EDEVTF
-350 KGLALDNAQ
+350 ADLTIDND
-359 TVAKENEWNGTVR
+359 VWNGYVKVT
-372 VYRLGTGTNA
+372 RLGKDG
-382 DNAKD
+382 DIPEGD
-387 AIQVYNLKVQ
+387 AIQVYDLVVRLQ
-397 LEDSTDTDITYARVD
+397 PDADTDITYARVD
-412 RTIASVDLD
+412 DTIADVDLE
-421 NGTITAELPAN
+421 NGTIHAVLPRLKDD
-432 VGNDTTTGAPTNL
+432 GNPTERDNATL
-445 ASVELNLYTAATTSK
+445 VLYTAATTSR
-460 VVVNGKDMDPVTE
+460 VVIDGVDAVESQDPN
-473 GSDYSVGRKAW
+473 DQAAGRKVW
-484 RAYGVNLSTTAI
+484 ISNNDPKNENSLTVDLSTQKVI
-496 VTVYAEDGV
+496 TVYAEDGQ
-505 TTRQYTVNAK
+505 TTRQYTITTEI
-515 LAQARSDASI
+515 AQRHDDAAI
-525 TAFYIGDY
+525 TAFAIGDY
-533 EGVITQSGGA
+533 EGVITNSGGA

-552 VPYMTLEV
+552 VPYMTLSV
-560 TNLPIYATASAGAK
+560 ADLRVYATPSSGAK
-574 VQFTFESGVVRDVI
+574 VQHDTNGDATGGMMDVI
-588 NGYHKAGDINLGGTI
+588 NGYHNGAAIGLGDIDVTNG
-603 RVNDGLTTTITA
+603 VSTTIVA
-615 IDKIDETVTQDYTVR
+615 VDKNDETVRQEYVVN

-639 GNRLEGLHFTAQP
+639 GNRLEGLHFTAQ
-652 ITNDSDRDIMHAID
+652 TTDNDNDRDIMHAID

-697 MDNREGYFNNV
+697 MDNREGQFNNV

-720 FAVINQDIDVEN
+720 FAVVNGTTAEGQ
-732 PTGDVRLALLDA
+732 DVRLELLDA
-744 TDSDASDSVITGTI
+744 TDSDVNNADITGTI
-758 LDNDHSNAT
+758 LNNTAVKYSGSQYNDE
-767 INGKPVDPDNWDSSW
+767 ID
-782 YKEVNTVVVLPEEIA
+782 TVVVLPEETA
-797 RQVLVGGAKVANK
+797 RQVLTGTAVVESKNPTSDVDRIAYDEILAK
-810 TNNDTNRISAEECV
+810 
-824 KQGTVYKVEIEE
+824 GTVYEVEIEA

-858 TSNNTISGV
+858 TSNNTISGE

-929 ASGQAINSF
+929 ANGQAINSF
-938 EVQAEDRLTVGTGS
+938 EVQAEDRLTVSSG
-952 PNPNKKTVPSY
+952 KVPSY

-1140 ADDFW
+1140 ADNFW

>member
-26 LSASAAEAPAG
+26 LSAAAAEAPSG
-37 VVRYITVGVAGDA
+37 VVRYITVNGV
-50 DSYAT
+50 T
-55 VDLQDDAPAY
+55 VDLQSSNPSV
-65 QVRSLSADLSV
+65 QVRDLSADVKV
-76 KLAAELVGNYELQ
+76 KLAAGLTGNYQLQ
-89 ALAAE
+89 AIAAPSYSTTATKQITVAE
-94 SVDTEEI
+94 TSLDADQYV
-101 TVTGTTLDADKYFTK
+101 TVTGE
-116 TGDKTATI
+116 KTATI
-124 SLQLVDTKDT
+124 SLQLVDTKGNGIG
-134 PATSDDTKYDPYVIT
+134 SDDTKYDPYVIT

-162 EDVVLGK
+162 EDVVLGR
-169 GVYSAE
+169 GVYSAK

-181 VINVVLARHTDEV
+181 VINVVLARNTEDESKT
-194 WDATTYNQTTQDE
+194 WSQDIQNTLDAQIT
-207 LGALIEVTPLEGA
+207 VTPVDGA
-220 TVDGVAPDRVTG
+220 TVDGGNTVNV
-232 TYKVGADNGDTFTVT
+232 DNGDTFTVT
-247 SESTGNHSTYKVV
+247 SESKGNHSTYKVV

-266 IKSFSVDGVDGVI
+266 IKSFSVDGVEGVI

-299 INDQWGYPVT
+299 INDQWGYPVAN
-309 DPEFAVDYEVEGN
+309 PKFEVNYEVEGS
-322 VHCTVSIY
+322 VHCTVAIKLG
-330 QTNNPNAIVSNLVG
+330 QNGNTWTTQDTNVIDGDDFTFTGLGTSTPGVGVKGIVRVERLGNDEEKNPN
-344 GEDVPF
+344 
-350 KGLALDNAQ
+350 
-359 TVAKENEWNGTVR
+359 
-372 VYRLGTGTNA
+372 
-382 DNAKD
+382 D
-387 AIQVYNLKVQ
+387 AIQVYDLVVRLQ
-397 LEDSTDTDITYARVD
+397 PDSDTEITYVRVD
-412 RTIASVDLD
+412 DTIADIEGNAINAV
-421 NGTITAELPAN
+421 LPVN
-432 VGNDTTTGAPTNL
+432 KDTGAPTERDDL
-445 ASVELNLYTAATTSK
+445 SVVIYTGTSVESVTVDGKPAAPITDE
-460 VVVNGKDMDPVTE
+460 NDL
-473 GSDYSVGRKAW
+473 DYDASRIAW
-484 RAYGVNLSTTAI
+484 KITGVNIETMKVI
-496 VTVYAEDGV
+496 TVVAEDSN
-505 TTRQYTVNAK
+505 TSEQYTITTEF
-515 LAQARSDASI
+515 AQRHDDASI
-525 TAFYIGDY
+525 THFSIGDY
-533 EGVITQSGGA
+533 DGVITNSGGA

-552 VPYMTLEV
+552 VPYMTLDV
-560 TNLPIYATASAGAK
+560 ADLRVYATPSSGAK
-574 VQFTFESGVVRDVI
+574 VQFTTNATYDLI
-588 NGYHKAGDINLGGTI
+588 NGYHTASRIGLGSEIDVTNGI
-603 RVNDGLTTTITA
+603 STTIVA
-615 IDKIDETVTQDYTVR
+615 VDKNDKTVRQEYTVN

-692 IAPSL
+692 VAPSL
-697 MDNREGYFNNV
+697 MDNREGKFNNV

-720 FAVINQDIDVEN
+720 FAVINQDIDVEH

-758 LDNDHSNAT
+758 LDNDHSDAT
-767 INGKPVDPDNWDSSW
+767 INGKPVDPKNWDGSW
-782 YKEVNTVVVLPEEIA
+782 YNEVNTVVVLPEEIA
-797 RQVLVGGAKVANK
+797 RQVLVGDAEVASSNGDDK
-810 TNNDTNRISAEECV
+810 NRISAEECV

-872 TDADGDG
+872 TVDQGEDATD
-879 SVVTTW
+879 SSAVTTW
-885 ELAKYAKA
+885 ELSKYAKA
-893 FICRDESAEGM
+893 VLVSNPDYIGKWDAGNAADETLYFVR
-904 WNLAEAESDS
+904 NDD
-914 LIFHANANHTVTVQN
+914 HTVTVMRSEGN
-929 ASGQAINSF
+929 KAVTYF

-952 PNPNKKTVPSY
+952 PNPNKETVPSY

>member
-26 LSASAAEAPAG
+26 LSAAAAEAPSG
-37 VVRYITVGVAGDA
+37 VVRYITVNGV
-50 DSYAT
+50 T
-55 VDLQDDAPAY
+55 VDLQSSNPSIQVNDLNAP
-65 QVRSLSADLSV
+65 VRV
-76 KLAAELVGNYELQ
+76 KLAADLTGNYQLR
-89 ALAAE
+89 AIAAP
-94 SVDTEEI
+94 SVSTTETAEI
-101 TVTGTTLDADKYFTK
+101 TVNGVTGYANGLPADRYVTK
-116 TGDKTATI
+116 TDDKTATI

-162 EDVVLGK
+162 EDSEDITLGR

-181 VINVVLARHTDEV
+181 VINVVLARNT
-194 WDATTYNQTTQDE
+194 ATHDSIWNDGYQKE
-207 LGALIEVTPLEGA
+207 LKAEITVTPVDGA
-220 TVDGVAPDRVTG
+220 TVDGGNTVSAND
-232 TYKVGADNGDTFTVT
+232 GATFTVT
-247 SESTGNHSTYKVV
+247 SESKGNHSTYKVV

-266 IKSFSVDGVDGVI
+266 IKTFSVDGVKGVI

-299 INDQWGYPVT
+299 INDQWGYN
-309 DPEFAVDYEVEGN
+309 DPASNTFAVEYEVEGN
-322 VHCTVSIY
+322 VHCTVGIY
-330 QTNNPNAIVSNLVG
+330 DQYSSAVDENIVS
-344 GEDVPF
+344 EDEVTF
-350 KGLALDNAQ
+350 AGLTIDND
-359 TVAKENEWNGTVR
+359 VWNGYVKVT
-372 VYRLGTGTNA
+372 RLGKDGANPEG
-382 DNAKD
+382 D
-387 AIQVYNLKVQ
+387 AIQVYDLVVRLQ
-397 LEDSTDTDITYARVD
+397 PDTDTDITYARVD
-412 RTIASVDLD
+412 DTIADVDLE
-421 NGTITAELPAN
+421 NGTIHAVLPRLKDN
-432 VGNDTTTGAPTNL
+432 GNETQLGD
-445 ASVELNLYTAATTSK
+445 VKVVLYTPDTATK
-460 VVVNGKDMDPVTE
+460 VVMDGQDAYPST
-473 GSDYSVGRKAW
+473 DANDIALGRDVWAVDHLDLRTQK
-484 RAYGVNLSTTAI
+484 VI
-496 VTVYAEDGV
+496 TVYAEDGS
-505 TTRQYTVNAK
+505 TTRQYTITAEISG
-515 LAQARSDASI
+515 RHDDASI
-525 TAFYIGDY
+525 TAFAIGDY
-533 EGVITQSGGA
+533 EGVITNSGGA

-552 VPYMTLEV
+552 VPYMTLKVEDLRV
-560 TNLPIYATASAGAK
+560 YATPSSGAK
-574 VQFTFESGVVRDVI
+574 VQFTDLNGARSDLI
-588 NGYHKAGDINLGGTI
+588 NGYHTAGDLQALYGTI
-603 RVNDGLTTTITA
+603 PVDGALTGTIVA
-615 IDKIDETVTQDYTVR
+615 VDKNDETVRQEYVVN

-639 GNRLEGLHFTAQP
+639 GNRLEGLHFTAQ
-652 ITNDSDRDIMHAID
+652 TTDNDNDRAIMHAID

-697 MDNREGYFNNV
+697 MDNREGQFNNV

-720 FAVINQDIDVEN
+720 FAVVNGTTAEGQ
-732 PTGDVRLALLDA
+732 DVRLELLDA
-744 TDSDASDSVITGTI
+744 TDSDVNNADITGTI
-758 LDNDHSNAT
+758 LNNTAIKYSGSQYNDE
-767 INGKPVDPDNWDSSW
+767 ID
-782 YKEVNTVVVLPEEIA
+782 TVVVLPEETA
-797 RQVLVGGAKVANK
+797 RQVLTGTAVVESKNSTSDVDRIAYDEILAK
-810 TNNDTNRISAEECV
+810 
-824 KQGTVYKVEIEE
+824 GTVYEVEIEA
-836 DLHSSED
+836 DLHSSDD
-843 DLISFTVGDTELTVN
+843 DLLTFTVGDTELTVN

-938 EVQAEDRLTVGTGS
+938 EVQAEDRLTVSSG
-952 PNPNKKTVPSY
+952 KVPSY

-1183 NAFELTETTDEL
+1183 NAFELTETTSEL